1 MSTQEAPNPG
11 KEQADGGSAAA
22 DGPSP
27 TLASKSKSSSP
38 PPVTV
43 KKEPGTSETSN
54 GKVGDANPAE
64 ICVVI
69 GGNDGGAS
77 GAGSRRAQ
85 PEGSYVCGVCG
96 KKYKYYNCFQ
106 THVRAHR
113 ESESMVGDGLPQTPN
128 SSFRYS
134 CDICGKKYKYYSCF
148 QEHRDLHAVDDP
160 YEQVVLPVDGLK
172 EEEPVEPYQKIGP
185 KTGSYVCEFCGKQYK
200 YFNPYQEHVALHTP
214 MGTPSPLVATSFS
227 TTQKPYTCGAC
238 GIQFQFYNNLL
249 EHMQSHAADNE
260 NHTKGDSPKTSSA
273 SNPQEQ
279 LWRGSQAQAQAQ
291 AHSSVKLQIQPQNIT
306 SRNHTLSQ
314 NNGLPEKERQQ
325 VAERLLRTLVDTGA
339 RHGAYSTRDAF
350 GNMSALALRQL
361 PRMYNQVKVKVTCA
375 LGSNASL
382 GIAVTCHSQTSGPDA
397 CYVLTAYQVEGSRL
411 KRYVLGVREAELR
424 EGPEQVH
431 HWVQNVLSEF
441 VMSDIRT
448 VYVSEPR
455 VWAAGFAGSPLGG
468 GGRGRICLRCA
479 GCSLGAVV
487 QAVLGKR
494 SLQARGLH
502 ELAELLSTCRD
513 IASSS
518 TLALRE
524 EQFTNTSTST
534 TEEGTQSSPAQCPT
548 PPCWDRM
555 AEALLQVHAHF
566 EQICEAYGRS
576 KATAPLLQGLN
587 KHLLGTLACLLAP
600 LRLAALELSSQRR
613 PTIQQVLPVY
623 LRLEKFFTSKAGEA
637 GTGTASKLCHY
648 FLEALK
654 ENFKVE
660 RAHQVA
666 MVLDPQL
673 KLRSVPAYQHEDII
687 SRACEMAAET
697 RDGGMTGGGSSGG
710 EERDTDGPPTPKIS
724 RIEGG
729 GKNGG
734 PSRGTPSSCAMSG
747 NDEGQSQV
755 RQEIFQYLAE
765 PLLQGTPDL
774 FQYWSSAVGE
784 KFPKLA
790 RLALW
795 LLAVPAVGIRSEC
808 VTVCEQSLA
817 MKRRQQHQA
826 EKHFSA
832 LCGRRVEALCS
843 VAPETNAD
851 GDVTRCWCKL
861 VHHGSQV
868 RLETTGE
875 CGTVRRKG
883 RSKRELVRIREA
895 RATIPGAC
903 ATRLPRGKRSL
914 PGLEL
919 RVPRQR
925 RRSSQAEENSPD
937 RGKAVYF
944 TGRGDQL
951 RLKPGVEI
959 PRGNF
964 TLEMWIKPEGGQRSP
979 TVIAGLYDK
988 CFYASSDRGWLLGI
1002 QAVSEHGNRDP
1013 RFFFSLK
1020 TDRAHKVTSIHSN
1033 THYVPNHWAHVA
1045 VTYDGVYMKLF
1056 VNGAQVGVSR
1066 EQSGDVFSHLTKKCK
1081 VLMIGGNALNHN
1093 YRGAVERVGLWRQA
1107 RGQRQIVRDMQGHE
1121 DPQDLPQLVIR
1132 ETFEH
1137 PGRKWLTVKDGSFPQ
1152 PEQGGGGR
1160 LGALSCGGAGN
1171 SDGLLDTTLQPPTCG
1186 QTVCDNVEVIKN
1198 YNQLWNFRRPKK
1210 VRYRV
1215 INIWDDARMRPT
1227 VSDHQISLQHQQLND
1242 AFSPYNITWELSIHN
1257 VTNSSLRNR
1266 LILAN
1271 LTVISAKLA
1280 MMHATQNATIR

>member
-1 MSTQEAPNPG
+1 MSAQETPNPG
-11 KEQADGGSAAA
+11 KKQADSGNGNAAT
-22 DGPSP
+22 D
-27 TLASKSKSSSP
+27 ASTTQSTSP
-38 PPVTV
+38 PPVAV
-43 KKEPGTSETSN
+43 KKEPGTSEKSN
-54 GKVGDANPAE
+54 GKVGDVNPAE

-69 GGNDGGAS
+69 GGKNGGTS
-77 GAGSRRAQ
+77 GGGPRRA
-85 PEGSYVCGVCG
+85 PAEGMFALGTPPPTKSTDSCIGSYVCAVCG

-214 MGTPSPLVATSFS
+214 MGSFDLKTSRAQECGSIDMSKFGHSQAGKIKSPNKALNNSPFRRKLESAIQSSLVDTNSSQNSSAGTPSPLVASSFS
-227 TTQKPYTCGAC
+227 TVQKPYTCGAC

-249 EHMQSHAADNE
+249 EHMQSHAGESTMAADSE

-273 SNPQEQ
+273 SGPQEQ
-279 LWRGSQAQAQAQ
+279 LWRGSQTQ
-291 AHSSVKLQIQPQNIT
+291 AHPSVKIQIQPQSI
-306 SRNHTLSQ
+306 SQRNHTLSQ

-325 VAERLLRTLVDTGA
+325 VAERLLRVMCSDLSMLNVLNSKDFLKLAQTLVDTGA
-339 RHGAYSTRDAF
+339 RHGAYSTRDAL

-424 EGPEQVH
+424 EGPEQIH

-455 VWAAGFAGSPLGG
+455 LWAAGFAGSPLGG

-479 GCSLGAVV
+479 GCSLEAVV

-502 ELAELLSTCRD
+502 ELAELLATCRD
-513 IASSS
+513 IASST

-524 EQFTNTSTST
+524 EQCFSTSSST
-534 TEEGTQSSPAQCPT
+534 TEEGAQLPPAQCPT

-555 AEALLQVHAHF
+555 AESLLQVHAHF
-566 EQICEAYGRS
+566 EHICEAYGRS

-613 PTIQQVLPVY
+613 PTLQQVLPVY

-687 SRACEMAAET
+687 SRACEMAAES
-697 RDGGMTGGGSSGG
+697 RDGGMSGGGVSGG
-710 EERDTDGPPTPKIS
+710 EERDADGPSAPKVS
-724 RIEGG
+724 RMEGSG
-729 GKNGG
+729 NNGG
-734 PSRGTPSSCAMSG
+734 PSRGTCTVSS
-747 NDEGQSQV
+747 NDEGQGQV

-765 PLLQGTPDL
+765 PLVQGTPDL
-774 FQYWSSAVGE
+774 FQYWSSTVAE
-784 KFPKLA
+784 KFPRLA

-817 MKRRQQHQA
+817 MKRRQQ
-826 EKHFSA
+826 
-832 LCGRRVEALCS
+832 
-843 VAPETNAD
+843 
-851 GDVTRCWCKL
+851 VT
-861 VHHGSQV
+861 
-868 RLETTGE
+868 
-875 CGTVRRKG
+875 
-883 RSKRELVRIREA
+883 
-895 RATIPGAC
+895 
-903 ATRLPRGKRSL
+903 
-914 PGLEL
+914 
-919 RVPRQR
+919 
-925 RRSSQAEENSPD
+925 AEEMN
-937 RGKAVYF
+937 KLIF
-944 TGRGDQL
+944 L
-951 RLKPGVEI
+951 R
-959 PRGNF
+959 
-964 TLEMWIKPEGGQRSP
+964 
-979 TVIAGLYDK
+979 
-988 CFYASSDRGWLLGI
+988 
-1002 QAVSEHGNRDP
+1002 
-1013 RFFFSLK
+1013 
-1020 TDRAHKVTSIHSN
+1020 SN
-1033 THYVPNHWAHVA
+1033 M
-1045 VTYDGVYMKLF
+1045 G
-1056 VNGAQVGVSR
+1056 
-1066 EQSGDVFSHLTKKCK
+1066 
-1081 VLMIGGNALNHN
+1081 
-1093 YRGAVERVGLWRQA
+1093 
-1107 RGQRQIVRDMQGHE
+1107 
-1121 DPQDLPQLVIR
+1121 
-1132 ETFEH
+1132 
-1137 PGRKWLTVKDGSFPQ
+1137 
-1152 PEQGGGGR
+1152 
-1160 LGALSCGGAGN
+1160 
-1171 SDGLLDTTLQPPTCG
+1171 
-1186 QTVCDNVEVIKN
+1186 
-1198 YNQLWNFRRPKK
+1198 
-1210 VRYRV
+1210 
-1215 INIWDDARMRPT
+1215 
-1227 VSDHQISLQHQQLND
+1227 
-1242 AFSPYNITWELSIHN
+1242 
-1257 VTNSSLRNR
+1257 
-1266 LILAN
+1266 
-1271 LTVISAKLA
+1271 
-1280 MMHATQNATIR
+1280 

>member
-1 MSTQEAPNPG
+1 MSAQEAPNPG
-11 KEQADGGSAAA
+11 KEQADGGSAAT
-22 DGPSP
+22 D
-27 TLASKSKSSSP
+27 ASTTKSSSP

-54 GKVGDANPAE
+54 GKVGDGNPAE

-69 GGNDGGAS
+69 GGSEGGTS
-77 GAGSRRAQ
+77 GGGSRRAQ
-85 PEGSYVCGVCG
+85 TEGSYVCGVCG

-214 MGTPSPLVATSFS
+214 MSSFDLKTSRVQDCGSMDMSKFGHSQSAKIKNSPFRRKLESAIQSSLVDTNSSQNSSGTPSPLVASTFS

-273 SNPQEQ
+273 SGPQEQ
-279 LWRGSQAQAQAQ
+279 LWRGSQAQ
-291 AHSSVKLQIQPQNIT
+291 AHSSVKLQIQPQSI
-306 SRNHTLSQ
+306 SQRNHTLSQ

-325 VAERLLRTLVDTGA
+325 VAERLLRVMCSDLSMLNVLNSKDFLKLAQTLVDTGA
-339 RHGAYSTRDAF
+339 RHGAYSTRDAL

-382 GIAVTCHSQTSGPDA
+382 GIAVTCHAQTSGPDA

-424 EGPEQVH
+424 EGPDQVH

-455 VWAAGFAGSPLGG
+455 VWGAGFSGSPLGG

-513 IASSS
+513 IASCT

-524 EQFTNTSTST
+524 EQCTNTSTST
-534 TEEGTQSSPAQCPT
+534 TEEGSQGSPAQCPT

-566 EQICEAYGRS
+566 EHICEAYGRS

-613 PTIQQVLPVY
+613 PTLQQVLPVY

-687 SRACEMAAET
+687 SRACEMASDT
-697 RDGGMTGGGSSGG
+697 RDGGMTGGGGSGG

-724 RIEGG
+724 RVEGSG
-729 GKNGG
+729 NNGG
-734 PSRGTPSSCAMSG
+734 PSRGSSSSCTVSG
-747 NDEGQSQV
+747 NDESQSQV

-774 FQYWSSAVGE
+774 FQYWSATVGE
-784 KFPKLA
+784 KFPRLA

-817 MKRRQQHQA
+817 MKRRQQ
-826 EKHFSA
+826 
-832 LCGRRVEALCS
+832 
-843 VAPETNAD
+843 
-851 GDVTRCWCKL
+851 VT
-861 VHHGSQV
+861 
-868 RLETTGE
+868 
-875 CGTVRRKG
+875 
-883 RSKRELVRIREA
+883 
-895 RATIPGAC
+895 
-903 ATRLPRGKRSL
+903 
-914 PGLEL
+914 
-919 RVPRQR
+919 
-925 RRSSQAEENSPD
+925 AEEMN
-937 RGKAVYF
+937 KLIF
-944 TGRGDQL
+944 L
-951 RLKPGVEI
+951 R
-959 PRGNF
+959 
-964 TLEMWIKPEGGQRSP
+964 
-979 TVIAGLYDK
+979 
-988 CFYASSDRGWLLGI
+988 
-1002 QAVSEHGNRDP
+1002 
-1013 RFFFSLK
+1013 
-1020 TDRAHKVTSIHSN
+1020 SN
-1033 THYVPNHWAHVA
+1033 M
-1045 VTYDGVYMKLF
+1045 G
-1056 VNGAQVGVSR
+1056 
-1066 EQSGDVFSHLTKKCK
+1066 
-1081 VLMIGGNALNHN
+1081 
-1093 YRGAVERVGLWRQA
+1093 
-1107 RGQRQIVRDMQGHE
+1107 
-1121 DPQDLPQLVIR
+1121 
-1132 ETFEH
+1132 
-1137 PGRKWLTVKDGSFPQ
+1137 
-1152 PEQGGGGR
+1152 
-1160 LGALSCGGAGN
+1160 
-1171 SDGLLDTTLQPPTCG
+1171 
-1186 QTVCDNVEVIKN
+1186 
-1198 YNQLWNFRRPKK
+1198 
-1210 VRYRV
+1210 
-1215 INIWDDARMRPT
+1215 
-1227 VSDHQISLQHQQLND
+1227 
-1242 AFSPYNITWELSIHN
+1242 
-1257 VTNSSLRNR
+1257 
-1266 LILAN
+1266 
-1271 LTVISAKLA
+1271 
-1280 MMHATQNATIR
+1280 

>member
-1 MSTQEAPNPG
+1 MSAKESPNPG

-22 DGPSP
+22 DAPA
-27 TLASKSKSSSP
+27 TKATSSP
-38 PPVTV
+38 SVTV

-54 GKVGDANPAE
+54 GKVGDPNPAE

-69 GGNDGGAS
+69 GGNGGAS
-77 GAGSRRAQ
+77 GGGSRRAQ
-85 PEGSYVCGVCG
+85 SEGSYVCGVCG

-214 MGTPSPLVATSFS
+214 MGSFDLKTSRVQECGSMDMSKFGHSQTGKIKNSPFRRKLESAIQSSLVDTNSSQNSSGTPSPLVASSFS
-227 TTQKPYTCGAC
+227 TAQKPYTCGAC

-260 NHTKGDSPKTSSA
+260 NHTKGDSPKTSSV
-273 SNPQEQ
+273 SGPQEQ
-279 LWRGSQAQAQAQ
+279 LWRGSQAQ
-291 AHSSVKLQIQPQNIT
+291 AHSSVKLQIQPQSI
-306 SRNHTLSQ
+306 SQRNHALTQ

-325 VAERLLRTLVDTGA
+325 VAERLLRVMCSDLSMLNVLNSKDFLKLAQTLVDTGA
-339 RHGAYSTRDAF
+339 RHGAYSTRDAL

-513 IASSS
+513 ITSS
-518 TLALRE
+518 TTLVLRE
-524 EQFTNTSTST
+524 EQCTNTSTST
-534 TEEGTQSSPAQCPT
+534 TEEGTQGNPAQCPT

-613 PTIQQVLPVY
+613 PTLQQVLPVY

-697 RDGGMTGGGSSGG
+697 RDGGITGGGGSGG
-710 EERDTDGPPTPKIS
+710 DERDTDGPPTPKIS
-724 RIEGG
+724 RVEGSG
-729 GKNGG
+729 NNGG
-734 PSRGTPSSCAMSG
+734 PSRGSSSSCTVSG
-747 NDEGQSQV
+747 SDDSQSQV

-765 PLLQGTPDL
+765 PLLQGAPDL
-774 FQYWSSAVGE
+774 FQYWSSTVGE
-784 KFPKLA
+784 KFPRLA

-795 LLAVPAVGIRSEC
+795 LLAVPAVGIRREC

-817 MKRRQQHQA
+817 MKRKQQ
-826 EKHFSA
+826 
-832 LCGRRVEALCS
+832 
-843 VAPETNAD
+843 
-851 GDVTRCWCKL
+851 VT
-861 VHHGSQV
+861 
-868 RLETTGE
+868 
-875 CGTVRRKG
+875 
-883 RSKRELVRIREA
+883 
-895 RATIPGAC
+895 
-903 ATRLPRGKRSL
+903 
-914 PGLEL
+914 
-919 RVPRQR
+919 
-925 RRSSQAEENSPD
+925 AEEMN
-937 RGKAVYF
+937 KLIF
-944 TGRGDQL
+944 L
-951 RLKPGVEI
+951 
-959 PRGNF
+959 
-964 TLEMWIKPEGGQRSP
+964 
-979 TVIAGLYDK
+979 
-988 CFYASSDRGWLLGI
+988 
-1002 QAVSEHGNRDP
+1002 
-1013 RFFFSLK
+1013 
-1020 TDRAHKVTSIHSN
+1020 HSN
-1033 THYVPNHWAHVA
+1033 M
-1045 VTYDGVYMKLF
+1045 G
-1056 VNGAQVGVSR
+1056 
-1066 EQSGDVFSHLTKKCK
+1066 
-1081 VLMIGGNALNHN
+1081 
-1093 YRGAVERVGLWRQA
+1093 
-1107 RGQRQIVRDMQGHE
+1107 
-1121 DPQDLPQLVIR
+1121 
-1132 ETFEH
+1132 
-1137 PGRKWLTVKDGSFPQ
+1137 
-1152 PEQGGGGR
+1152 
-1160 LGALSCGGAGN
+1160 
-1171 SDGLLDTTLQPPTCG
+1171 
-1186 QTVCDNVEVIKN
+1186 
-1198 YNQLWNFRRPKK
+1198 
-1210 VRYRV
+1210 
-1215 INIWDDARMRPT
+1215 
-1227 VSDHQISLQHQQLND
+1227 
-1242 AFSPYNITWELSIHN
+1242 
-1257 VTNSSLRNR
+1257 
-1266 LILAN
+1266 
-1271 LTVISAKLA
+1271 
-1280 MMHATQNATIR
+1280 

>member
-1 MSTQEAPNPG
+1 MSAPETPNPG
-11 KEQADGGSAAA
+11 NEQADSGSTAP
-22 DGPSP
+22 DEPSP
-27 TLASKSKSSSP
+27 TAAPKPKTPSP
-38 PPVTV
+38 PPGPPTCPPPAQPPGPPPGPPPGQPTVTV
-43 KKEPGTSETSN
+43 KTEPGTSETSN
-54 GKVGDANPAE
+54 GKVGDPNPAE
-64 ICVVI
+64 ICVVL
-69 GGNDGGAS
+69 GGGDGGAS
-77 GAGSRRAQ
+77 AAGPRSRAQ
-85 PEGSYVCGVCG
+85 IEGMFALGTPPPTKSTDSCIGSYVCGVCG

-113 ESESMVGDGLPQTPN
+113 ESESMGSDGLPPTPN
-128 SSFRYS
+128 SNFRYS

-160 YEQVVLPVDGLK
+160 YEQVVLPVDGIK
-172 EEEPVEPYQKIGP
+172 EEEPIEPYQKIGP
-185 KTGSYVCEFCGKQYK
+185 SEKALAYLRRDSGFNRRQRVSLQTQLAVFAETGSYVCEFCGKQYK

-214 MGTPSPLVATSFS
+214 LSSFDMKASLIPECGSIDMSKFGHSQAGKIKNSPFRRKLESAIQSSLVDTNSSQNSSGTPSPLVASTFVTS
-227 TTQKPYTCGAC
+227 QKPYTCGAC
-238 GIQFQFYNNLL
+238 GIKFQFYNNLL

-273 SNPQEQ
+273 PGPQEV
-279 LWRGSQAQAQAQ
+279 LWRSSQTTASALP
-291 AHSSVKLQIQPQNIT
+291 SVKLQIQPQSIT
-306 SRNHTLSQ
+306 QRNHTVSQ

-325 VAERLLRTLVDTGA
+325 VAERLLRVMCSDLRMINVLNSKDFLKLAQTLVDTGA

-375 LGSNASL
+375 LGSNTSL

-397 CYVLTAYQVEGSRL
+397 CYILTAYQVEGSRL
-411 KRYVLGVREAELR
+411 KRYVLGVKEAELR

-441 VMSDIRT
+441 VMSEIRT

-455 VWAAGFAGSPLGG
+455 VWAAGFAGSPLG

-518 TLALRE
+518 SLALRD
-524 EQFTNTSTST
+524 EQSTNTSTST
-534 TEEGTQSSPAQCPT
+534 TEEGTQNSPAQCPT

-566 EQICEAYGRS
+566 EHICEAYGRS

-613 PTIQQVLPVY
+613 PTLQQVLPVY

-666 MVLDPQL
+666 MILDPQL

-687 SRACEMAAET
+687 SRACDMAAEN
-697 RDGGMTGGGSSGG
+697 RDGGMTGGGGSGG
-710 EERDTDGPPTPKIS
+710 EDRDTDGPPTPKIS

-729 GKNGG
+729 GNNGG
-734 PSRGTPSSCAMSG
+734 TLAGISSSG
-747 NDEGQSQV
+747 NGESPNQV
-755 RQEIFQYLAE
+755 RQEIFRYLAE

-817 MKRRQQHQA
+817 MKRRQQ
-826 EKHFSA
+826 
-832 LCGRRVEALCS
+832 
-843 VAPETNAD
+843 
-851 GDVTRCWCKL
+851 VT
-861 VHHGSQV
+861 
-868 RLETTGE
+868 
-875 CGTVRRKG
+875 
-883 RSKRELVRIREA
+883 
-895 RATIPGAC
+895 
-903 ATRLPRGKRSL
+903 
-914 PGLEL
+914 
-919 RVPRQR
+919 
-925 RRSSQAEENSPD
+925 AEEMN
-937 RGKAVYF
+937 KLIF
-944 TGRGDQL
+944 L
-951 RLKPGVEI
+951 R
-959 PRGNF
+959 
-964 TLEMWIKPEGGQRSP
+964 
-979 TVIAGLYDK
+979 
-988 CFYASSDRGWLLGI
+988 
-1002 QAVSEHGNRDP
+1002 
-1013 RFFFSLK
+1013 
-1020 TDRAHKVTSIHSN
+1020 SN
-1033 THYVPNHWAHVA
+1033 M
-1045 VTYDGVYMKLF
+1045 G
-1056 VNGAQVGVSR
+1056 
-1066 EQSGDVFSHLTKKCK
+1066 
-1081 VLMIGGNALNHN
+1081 
-1093 YRGAVERVGLWRQA
+1093 
-1107 RGQRQIVRDMQGHE
+1107 
-1121 DPQDLPQLVIR
+1121 
-1132 ETFEH
+1132 
-1137 PGRKWLTVKDGSFPQ
+1137 
-1152 PEQGGGGR
+1152 
-1160 LGALSCGGAGN
+1160 
-1171 SDGLLDTTLQPPTCG
+1171 
-1186 QTVCDNVEVIKN
+1186 
-1198 YNQLWNFRRPKK
+1198 
-1210 VRYRV
+1210 
-1215 INIWDDARMRPT
+1215 
-1227 VSDHQISLQHQQLND
+1227 
-1242 AFSPYNITWELSIHN
+1242 
-1257 VTNSSLRNR
+1257 
-1266 LILAN
+1266 
-1271 LTVISAKLA
+1271 
-1280 MMHATQNATIR
+1280 

>member
-1 MSTQEAPNPG
+1 MSAQEAPNPG
-11 KEQADGGSAAA
+11 KEKADSGSAAT

-27 TLASKSKSSSP
+27 TLASATKTTSP
-38 PPVTV
+38 GPVTV
-43 KKEPGTSETSN
+43 KKEPGISETSN

-69 GGNDGGAS
+69 GGNDGGGS
-77 GAGSRRAQ
+77 GGGSRRA
-85 PEGSYVCGVCG
+85 PTEGMFALGTPPPTKSTDSCIGSYVCGVCG

-113 ESESMVGDGLPQTPN
+113 ESEAMITDTLPQTPN
-128 SSFRYS
+128 NSFRYS

-148 QEHRDLHAVDDP
+148 QEHRDLHAVDGNKEFLENP

-172 EEEPVEPYQKIGP
+172 DEEPVEPYQKIGP
-185 KTGSYVCEFCGKQYK
+185 REKAIAHLCRDRGFNRRQRVSLQTQLAVFAETGSYVCEFCGKQYK

-214 MGTPSPLVATSFS
+214 MGSFDMKASRVQECGSIDMSKFGHSQAAKIKRTPSPLVATSFS
-227 TTQKPYTCGAC
+227 TTPKPYTCGAC

-260 NHTKGDSPKTSSA
+260 NHTKGESPKTSSA
-273 SNPQEQ
+273 TGPQEQ
-279 LWRGSQAQAQAQ
+279 LWRGSQAP
-291 AHSSVKLQIQPQNIT
+291 AHPSVKLQIQPQSI
-306 SRNHTLSQ
+306 SQRNHTLSQ

-325 VAERLLRTLVDTGA
+325 VAERLLRVMCSDLSMLNVLNSKDFLKLAQTFVDTGA
-339 RHGAYSTRDAF
+339 RHGAYSTRDAL

-375 LGSNASL
+375 LGSNSSL
-382 GIAVTCHSQTSGPDA
+382 GIAVTCHAQTSGPDA
-397 CYVLTAYQVEGSRL
+397 CFVLTAYQVEGSRL

-424 EGPEQVH
+424 EGPEQIH

-513 IASSS
+513 IASST

-524 EQFTNTSTST
+524 EQFNNTSTST
-534 TEEGTQSSPAQCPT
+534 ADEGSQGSAAQCPT

-555 AEALLQVHAHF
+555 AEALLQVHVHF
-566 EQICEAYGRS
+566 EQVCEAYGRS
-576 KATAPLLQGLN
+576 KSTAPLLQGLN

-613 PTIQQVLPVY
+613 PTLQQVLPVY

-666 MVLDPQL
+666 MILDPQI

-687 SRACEMAAET
+687 SRACEMATET
-697 RDGGMTGGGSSGG
+697 RDGGMTGGGGSGG
-710 EERDTDGPPTPKIS
+710 EDRETDGPPTPKIS

-729 GKNGG
+729 GSNGG
-734 PSRGTPSSCAMSG
+734 TSRRTPSCTVSG

-774 FQYWSSAVGE
+774 LQYWSSAVGD
-784 KFPKLA
+784 KFPRLS

-795 LLAVPAVGIRSEC
+795 LLAVPAVGIRGEC

-817 MKRRQQHQA
+817 MKRRQQ
-826 EKHFSA
+826 
-832 LCGRRVEALCS
+832 
-843 VAPETNAD
+843 
-851 GDVTRCWCKL
+851 VTTEEMNKL
-861 VHHGSQV
+861 IF
-868 RLETTGE
+868 L
-875 CGTVRRKG
+875 
-883 RSKRELVRIREA
+883 RSNM
-895 RATIPGAC
+895 G
-903 ATRLPRGKRSL
+903 
-914 PGLEL
+914 
-919 RVPRQR
+919 
-925 RRSSQAEENSPD
+925 
-937 RGKAVYF
+937 
-944 TGRGDQL
+944 
-951 RLKPGVEI
+951 
-959 PRGNF
+959 
-964 TLEMWIKPEGGQRSP
+964 
-979 TVIAGLYDK
+979 
-988 CFYASSDRGWLLGI
+988 
-1002 QAVSEHGNRDP
+1002 
-1013 RFFFSLK
+1013 
-1020 TDRAHKVTSIHSN
+1020 
-1033 THYVPNHWAHVA
+1033 
-1045 VTYDGVYMKLF
+1045 
-1056 VNGAQVGVSR
+1056 
-1066 EQSGDVFSHLTKKCK
+1066 
-1081 VLMIGGNALNHN
+1081 
-1093 YRGAVERVGLWRQA
+1093 
-1107 RGQRQIVRDMQGHE
+1107 
-1121 DPQDLPQLVIR
+1121 
-1132 ETFEH
+1132 
-1137 PGRKWLTVKDGSFPQ
+1137 
-1152 PEQGGGGR
+1152 
-1160 LGALSCGGAGN
+1160 
-1171 SDGLLDTTLQPPTCG
+1171 
-1186 QTVCDNVEVIKN
+1186 
-1198 YNQLWNFRRPKK
+1198 
-1210 VRYRV
+1210 
-1215 INIWDDARMRPT
+1215 
-1227 VSDHQISLQHQQLND
+1227 
-1242 AFSPYNITWELSIHN
+1242 
-1257 VTNSSLRNR
+1257 
-1266 LILAN
+1266 
-1271 LTVISAKLA
+1271 
-1280 MMHATQNATIR
+1280 

>member
-1 MSTQEAPNPG
+1 MSAQEAPNPE
-11 KEQADGGSAAA
+11 KEQADGGSALTDASTTK
-22 DGPSP
+22 GP
-27 TLASKSKSSSP
+27 SP

-69 GGNDGGAS
+69 GGSDGGAS
-77 GAGSRRAQ
+77 GGGSRRAQ
-85 PEGSYVCGVCG
+85 TEGSYVCGVCG

-113 ESESMVGDGLPQTPN
+113 ESESMVADGLPQTPN

-172 EEEPVEPYQKIGP
+172 EEEPIEPYQKIGP

-214 MGTPSPLVATSFS
+214 MGTFDLKASRVQECGLDMSKFGHSQTAKIKNSPFRRKLESAIQSSLVDTNSSQNSSGTPSPLVASTFS
-227 TTQKPYTCGAC
+227 TTQT
-238 GIQFQFYNNLL
+238 
-249 EHMQSHAADNE
+249 DNE

-273 SNPQEQ
+273 SGPQEQ
-279 LWRGSQAQAQAQ
+279 LWRGSQAQ
-291 AHSSVKLQIQPQNIT
+291 AHSSVKLQIQPQSI
-306 SRNHTLSQ
+306 SQRNHTLSQ

-325 VAERLLRTLVDTGA
+325 VAERLLRVMCSDLSMLNVLNSKDFLKLAQTLVDTGA
-339 RHGAYSTRDAF
+339 RHGAYSTRDAL

-397 CYVLTAYQVEGSRL
+397 CFVLTAYQVEGSRL

-424 EGPEQVH
+424 EGPDQVH

-455 VWAAGFAGSPLGG
+455 VWGAGFAGSPLGG

-513 IASSS
+513 IASST

-524 EQFTNTSTST
+524 EQSTNTSTST
-534 TEEGTQSSPAQCPT
+534 TEEGAQGSPAQCPT

-566 EQICEAYGRS
+566 EHICEAYGRS
-576 KATAPLLQGLN
+576 KSTAPLLQGLN
-587 KHLLGTLACLLAP
+587 KHLLGTLACLLSP

-613 PTIQQVLPVY
+613 PTLQQVLPVY

-687 SRACEMAAET
+687 SRACEMAADT
-697 RDGGMTGGGSSGG
+697 RDGGMTGAGGSGG
-710 EERDTDGPPTPKIS
+710 EDRDTDGPPTPKIS
-724 RIEGG
+724 RIDGSG
-729 GKNGG
+729 NNGG
-734 PSRGTPSSCAMSG
+734 PSRGLSSSCTVSG
-747 NDEGQSQV
+747 KDESQSQV

-774 FQYWSSAVGE
+774 FQYWSSTVGE
-784 KFPKLA
+784 KFPRLA

-795 LLAVPAVGIRSEC
+795 LLAVPAVGIRNEC

-817 MKRRQQHQA
+817 MKRRQQ
-826 EKHFSA
+826 
-832 LCGRRVEALCS
+832 
-843 VAPETNAD
+843 
-851 GDVTRCWCKL
+851 VT
-861 VHHGSQV
+861 
-868 RLETTGE
+868 
-875 CGTVRRKG
+875 
-883 RSKRELVRIREA
+883 
-895 RATIPGAC
+895 
-903 ATRLPRGKRSL
+903 
-914 PGLEL
+914 
-919 RVPRQR
+919 
-925 RRSSQAEENSPD
+925 AEEMN
-937 RGKAVYF
+937 KLIF
-944 TGRGDQL
+944 L
-951 RLKPGVEI
+951 R
-959 PRGNF
+959 
-964 TLEMWIKPEGGQRSP
+964 
-979 TVIAGLYDK
+979 
-988 CFYASSDRGWLLGI
+988 
-1002 QAVSEHGNRDP
+1002 
-1013 RFFFSLK
+1013 
-1020 TDRAHKVTSIHSN
+1020 SN
-1033 THYVPNHWAHVA
+1033 M
-1045 VTYDGVYMKLF
+1045 G
-1056 VNGAQVGVSR
+1056 
-1066 EQSGDVFSHLTKKCK
+1066 
-1081 VLMIGGNALNHN
+1081 
-1093 YRGAVERVGLWRQA
+1093 
-1107 RGQRQIVRDMQGHE
+1107 
-1121 DPQDLPQLVIR
+1121 
-1132 ETFEH
+1132 
-1137 PGRKWLTVKDGSFPQ
+1137 
-1152 PEQGGGGR
+1152 
-1160 LGALSCGGAGN
+1160 
-1171 SDGLLDTTLQPPTCG
+1171 
-1186 QTVCDNVEVIKN
+1186 
-1198 YNQLWNFRRPKK
+1198 
-1210 VRYRV
+1210 
-1215 INIWDDARMRPT
+1215 
-1227 VSDHQISLQHQQLND
+1227 
-1242 AFSPYNITWELSIHN
+1242 
-1257 VTNSSLRNR
+1257 
-1266 LILAN
+1266 
-1271 LTVISAKLA
+1271 
-1280 MMHATQNATIR
+1280 

>member
-1 MSTQEAPNPG
+1 MSAQEAPNPG
-11 KEQADGGSAAA
+11 KEQADSGSAAT

-27 TLASKSKSSSP
+27 TSATANKNTSP

-54 GKVGDANPAE
+54 GKVVDANPAE

-77 GAGSRRAQ
+77 GGGSRRAQ
-85 PEGSYVCGVCG
+85 TEGSYVCGVCG

-214 MGTPSPLVATSFS
+214 MGSFDMKASRVQECGSMDMSKFGHSQAGKIKNSPFRRKLESAIQSSLVDTNSSQNSSGTPSPLVASSFS

-273 SNPQEQ
+273 SGPQEQ
-279 LWRGSQAQAQAQ
+279 LWRGSQAQ
-291 AHSSVKLQIQPQNIT
+291 AHSSVKLQIQPQSI
-306 SRNHTLSQ
+306 SQRNHTLSQ

-325 VAERLLRTLVDTGA
+325 VAERLLRVMCSDLSMLNVLNSKDFLKLAQTLVDTGA
-339 RHGAYSTRDAF
+339 RHGAYSTRDAL

-375 LGSNASL
+375 LGTNASL
-382 GIAVTCHSQTSGPDA
+382 GIAVTCHSQTTGPDA

-455 VWAAGFAGSPLGG
+455 VGSSGFAGSPLGG

-513 IASSS
+513 IASST
-518 TLALRE
+518 TLVLRE
-524 EQFTNTSTST
+524 EQCTNTSTST
-534 TEEGTQSSPAQCPT
+534 TDEGTQGSPAQCPT

-613 PTIQQVLPVY
+613 PTLQQVLPVY

-687 SRACEMAAET
+687 YRACEMAAEP
-697 RDGGMTGGGSSGG
+697 RDGGMTGGGGSGG

-729 GKNGG
+729 GSNGG
-734 PSRGTPSSCAMSG
+734 TSRGSSSSCTVSS
-747 NDEGQSQV
+747 NDDSQSQV

-765 PLLQGTPDL
+765 PLVQGTPDL
-774 FQYWSSAVGE
+774 FQYWSSAVGD
-784 KFPKLA
+784 KFPRLA

-795 LLAVPAVGIRSEC
+795 LLAVPAVGIRGEC

-817 MKRRQQHQA
+817 MKRRQQ
-826 EKHFSA
+826 
-832 LCGRRVEALCS
+832 
-843 VAPETNAD
+843 
-851 GDVTRCWCKL
+851 VT
-861 VHHGSQV
+861 
-868 RLETTGE
+868 
-875 CGTVRRKG
+875 
-883 RSKRELVRIREA
+883 
-895 RATIPGAC
+895 
-903 ATRLPRGKRSL
+903 
-914 PGLEL
+914 
-919 RVPRQR
+919 
-925 RRSSQAEENSPD
+925 AEEMN
-937 RGKAVYF
+937 KLIF
-944 TGRGDQL
+944 L
-951 RLKPGVEI
+951 R
-959 PRGNF
+959 
-964 TLEMWIKPEGGQRSP
+964 
-979 TVIAGLYDK
+979 
-988 CFYASSDRGWLLGI
+988 
-1002 QAVSEHGNRDP
+1002 
-1013 RFFFSLK
+1013 
-1020 TDRAHKVTSIHSN
+1020 SN
-1033 THYVPNHWAHVA
+1033 M
-1045 VTYDGVYMKLF
+1045 G
-1056 VNGAQVGVSR
+1056 
-1066 EQSGDVFSHLTKKCK
+1066 
-1081 VLMIGGNALNHN
+1081 
-1093 YRGAVERVGLWRQA
+1093 
-1107 RGQRQIVRDMQGHE
+1107 
-1121 DPQDLPQLVIR
+1121 
-1132 ETFEH
+1132 
-1137 PGRKWLTVKDGSFPQ
+1137 
-1152 PEQGGGGR
+1152 
-1160 LGALSCGGAGN
+1160 
-1171 SDGLLDTTLQPPTCG
+1171 
-1186 QTVCDNVEVIKN
+1186 
-1198 YNQLWNFRRPKK
+1198 
-1210 VRYRV
+1210 
-1215 INIWDDARMRPT
+1215 
-1227 VSDHQISLQHQQLND
+1227 
-1242 AFSPYNITWELSIHN
+1242 
-1257 VTNSSLRNR
+1257 
-1266 LILAN
+1266 
-1271 LTVISAKLA
+1271 
-1280 MMHATQNATIR
+1280 

>member
-1 MSTQEAPNPG
+1 MSAQEAPKPG
-11 KEQADGGSAAA
+11 KEQADSGNGNAAT
-22 DGPSP
+22 D
-27 TLASKSKSSSP
+27 ASTTKSSSP
-38 PPVTV
+38 PPVAV
-43 KKEPGTSETSN
+43 KKEPGTSEKSN
-54 GKVGDANPAE
+54 GKVGDVNPAE

-69 GGNDGGAS
+69 GGKNGGTS
-77 GAGSRRAQ
+77 GGGPRRA
-85 PEGSYVCGVCG
+85 PAEGSYVCAVCG

-214 MGTPSPLVATSFS
+214 LSSFDLKTSRAQECGSIDMSKFGHSQAGKIKSPNKALNNSPFKRKLESAIQSSLVDTNSSQNSSAGTPSPLVASSFS
-227 TTQKPYTCGAC
+227 TVQKPYTCGAC

-249 EHMQSHAADNE
+249 EHMQSHAGESTMAADSE

-273 SNPQEQ
+273 SGPQEPQ
-279 LWRGSQAQAQAQ
+279 WRGSQTQ
-291 AHSSVKLQIQPQNIT
+291 AHPSVKIQIQPQSI
-306 SRNHTLSQ
+306 SQRNHTLSQ

-325 VAERLLRTLVDTGA
+325 VAERLLRVMCSDLSMLNVLNSKDFLKLAQTLVDTGA
-339 RHGAYSTRDAF
+339 RHGAYSTRDAL

-397 CYVLTAYQVEGSRL
+397 CYVLTAYQVEGSKL

-455 VWAAGFAGSPLGG
+455 LWAAGFAGSPLGG

-502 ELAELLSTCRD
+502 ELAELLATCRD
-513 IASSS
+513 IASST

-524 EQFTNTSTST
+524 EQCFSTSTST
-534 TEEGTQSSPAQCPT
+534 TEEGAQLPSAQCPT

-566 EQICEAYGRS
+566 EHICEAYGRS
-576 KATAPLLQGLN
+576 KSTAPLLQGLN

-613 PTIQQVLPVY
+613 PTLQQVLPVY

-687 SRACEMAAET
+687 TRACEMAAES
-697 RDGGMTGGGSSGG
+697 RDGGMSGGGSSGG
-710 EERDTDGPPTPKIS
+710 EERDADGPSAPKIS
-724 RIEGG
+724 RIEGSG
-729 GKNGG
+729 NNSG
-734 PSRGTPSSCAMSG
+734 PSRGACTVSG
-747 NDEGQSQV
+747 KDESQGQV

-765 PLLQGTPDL
+765 PLVQGTPDL
-774 FQYWSSAVGE
+774 LQYWSSTVVE
-784 KFPKLA
+784 KFPRLA

-817 MKRRQQHQA
+817 MKRRQQ
-826 EKHFSA
+826 
-832 LCGRRVEALCS
+832 
-843 VAPETNAD
+843 
-851 GDVTRCWCKL
+851 VT
-861 VHHGSQV
+861 
-868 RLETTGE
+868 
-875 CGTVRRKG
+875 
-883 RSKRELVRIREA
+883 
-895 RATIPGAC
+895 
-903 ATRLPRGKRSL
+903 
-914 PGLEL
+914 
-919 RVPRQR
+919 
-925 RRSSQAEENSPD
+925 AEEMN
-937 RGKAVYF
+937 KLIF
-944 TGRGDQL
+944 L
-951 RLKPGVEI
+951 R
-959 PRGNF
+959 
-964 TLEMWIKPEGGQRSP
+964 
-979 TVIAGLYDK
+979 
-988 CFYASSDRGWLLGI
+988 
-1002 QAVSEHGNRDP
+1002 
-1013 RFFFSLK
+1013 
-1020 TDRAHKVTSIHSN
+1020 SN
-1033 THYVPNHWAHVA
+1033 M
-1045 VTYDGVYMKLF
+1045 G
-1056 VNGAQVGVSR
+1056 
-1066 EQSGDVFSHLTKKCK
+1066 
-1081 VLMIGGNALNHN
+1081 
-1093 YRGAVERVGLWRQA
+1093 
-1107 RGQRQIVRDMQGHE
+1107 
-1121 DPQDLPQLVIR
+1121 
-1132 ETFEH
+1132 
-1137 PGRKWLTVKDGSFPQ
+1137 
-1152 PEQGGGGR
+1152 
-1160 LGALSCGGAGN
+1160 
-1171 SDGLLDTTLQPPTCG
+1171 
-1186 QTVCDNVEVIKN
+1186 
-1198 YNQLWNFRRPKK
+1198 
-1210 VRYRV
+1210 
-1215 INIWDDARMRPT
+1215 
-1227 VSDHQISLQHQQLND
+1227 
-1242 AFSPYNITWELSIHN
+1242 
-1257 VTNSSLRNR
+1257 
-1266 LILAN
+1266 
-1271 LTVISAKLA
+1271 
-1280 MMHATQNATIR
+1280 

>member
-1 MSTQEAPNPG
+1 MSAQESPNPG
-11 KEQADGGSAAA
+11 KEQAEGGSAATDA
-22 DGPSP
+22 PAKK
-27 TLASKSKSSSP
+27 TTSS

-54 GKVGDANPAE
+54 GKVSDPNPAE

-69 GGNDGGAS
+69 GGNGGAS
-77 GAGSRRAQ
+77 GGGSRRAQ
-85 PEGSYVCGVCG
+85 SEGSYVCGVCG

-113 ESESMVGDGLPQTPN
+113 ESEAMVGDGLPQTPN

-214 MGTPSPLVATSFS
+214 MGSFDLKTSRVQECGSMDMSKFGHSQTGKIKNSPFRRKLESAIQSSLVDTNSSQNSSGTPSPLVATSFS
-227 TTQKPYTCGAC
+227 TAQKPYTCGAC

-260 NHTKGDSPKTSSA
+260 NHTKGDSPKTSSV
-273 SNPQEQ
+273 SGPQEQ
-279 LWRGSQAQAQAQ
+279 LWRGSQAQ
-291 AHSSVKLQIQPQNIT
+291 AHSSVKLQIQPQSI
-306 SRNHTLSQ
+306 SQRNHALTQ

-325 VAERLLRTLVDTGA
+325 VAERLLRVMCSDLSMLNVLNSKDFLKLAQTLVDTGA
-339 RHGAYSTRDAF
+339 RHGAYSTRDAL

-455 VWAAGFAGSPLGG
+455 VWAAGFGGSPLGG

-513 IASSS
+513 ISSS
-518 TLALRE
+518 TTLILRD
-524 EQFTNTSTST
+524 EQCTNTSTST
-534 TEEGTQSSPAQCPT
+534 TEEGPQGNPAQCPT

-613 PTIQQVLPVY
+613 PTLQQVLPVY

-697 RDGGMTGGGSSGG
+697 RDGGITGGGGSGG
-710 EERDTDGPPTPKIS
+710 DERDADGPPTPKIS
-724 RIEGG
+724 RVEGSG
-729 GKNGG
+729 NNGG
-734 PSRGTPSSCAMSG
+734 PSRGSSSSCTVSG
-747 NDEGQSQV
+747 NDDSQSQV

-765 PLLQGTPDL
+765 PLLQGAPDL
-774 FQYWSSAVGE
+774 FQYWSSTVGE
-784 KFPKLA
+784 KFPRLA

-795 LLAVPAVGIRSEC
+795 LLAVPAVGIRREC

-817 MKRRQQHQA
+817 MKRRQQ
-826 EKHFSA
+826 
-832 LCGRRVEALCS
+832 
-843 VAPETNAD
+843 
-851 GDVTRCWCKL
+851 VT
-861 VHHGSQV
+861 
-868 RLETTGE
+868 
-875 CGTVRRKG
+875 
-883 RSKRELVRIREA
+883 
-895 RATIPGAC
+895 
-903 ATRLPRGKRSL
+903 
-914 PGLEL
+914 
-919 RVPRQR
+919 
-925 RRSSQAEENSPD
+925 AEEMN
-937 RGKAVYF
+937 KLIF
-944 TGRGDQL
+944 L
-951 RLKPGVEI
+951 
-959 PRGNF
+959 
-964 TLEMWIKPEGGQRSP
+964 
-979 TVIAGLYDK
+979 
-988 CFYASSDRGWLLGI
+988 
-1002 QAVSEHGNRDP
+1002 
-1013 RFFFSLK
+1013 
-1020 TDRAHKVTSIHSN
+1020 HSN
-1033 THYVPNHWAHVA
+1033 M
-1045 VTYDGVYMKLF
+1045 G
-1056 VNGAQVGVSR
+1056 
-1066 EQSGDVFSHLTKKCK
+1066 
-1081 VLMIGGNALNHN
+1081 
-1093 YRGAVERVGLWRQA
+1093 
-1107 RGQRQIVRDMQGHE
+1107 
-1121 DPQDLPQLVIR
+1121 
-1132 ETFEH
+1132 
-1137 PGRKWLTVKDGSFPQ
+1137 
-1152 PEQGGGGR
+1152 
-1160 LGALSCGGAGN
+1160 
-1171 SDGLLDTTLQPPTCG
+1171 
-1186 QTVCDNVEVIKN
+1186 
-1198 YNQLWNFRRPKK
+1198 
-1210 VRYRV
+1210 
-1215 INIWDDARMRPT
+1215 
-1227 VSDHQISLQHQQLND
+1227 
-1242 AFSPYNITWELSIHN
+1242 
-1257 VTNSSLRNR
+1257 
-1266 LILAN
+1266 
-1271 LTVISAKLA
+1271 
-1280 MMHATQNATIR
+1280 

>member
-1 MSTQEAPNPG
+1 MSAQEAPNPG
-11 KEQADGGSAAA
+11 KERADSGSVAA
-22 DGPSP
+22 DRPSP
-27 TLASKSKSSSP
+27 TAATKNTSP
-38 PPVTV
+38 APVTV
-43 KKEPGTSETSN
+43 KKEPGTLETSN

-77 GAGSRRAQ
+77 GGGSRRA
-85 PEGSYVCGVCG
+85 PTEGMFALGTPPPTKSTDSCIGSYVCGVCG

-113 ESESMVGDGLPQTPN
+113 ESESLVADGLPQTPN
-128 SSFRYS
+128 NSFRYS

-148 QEHRDLHAVDDP
+148 QEHRDLHAVDGNQEFLNNP

-214 MGTPSPLVATSFS
+214 MGSFDMKASRVQECGSMDMSKFSHSQAGKIKNSPFRRKLESAIQSSLVDTNSSQNSSGTPSPLVASSFS
-227 TTQKPYTCGAC
+227 TTQT
-238 GIQFQFYNNLL
+238 
-249 EHMQSHAADNE
+249 DNE
-260 NHTKGDSPKTSSA
+260 NHTKGESPKASSA
-273 SNPQEQ
+273 PGPQEQ
-279 LWRGSQAQAQAQ
+279 LWRASQAPAPAP
-291 AHSSVKLQIQPQNIT
+291 AHPSVKLQIQPQSI
-306 SRNHTLSQ
+306 SQRNHTLSQ

-325 VAERLLRTLVDTGA
+325 VAERLLRVMCSDLSMLNVLNSKDFLKLAQTLVDTGA
-339 RHGAYSTRDAF
+339 RHGAYSTRDAL

-375 LGSNASL
+375 LGSNSSL

-424 EGPEQVH
+424 EGPDQVH

-455 VWAAGFAGSPLGG
+455 VWSAGFAGSPLGG

-502 ELAELLSTCRD
+502 ELSELLSTCRE
-513 IASSS
+513 IASST
-518 TLALRE
+518 TLVLRE
-524 EQFTNTSTST
+524 EQCTNTSTST
-534 TEEGTQSSPAQCPT
+534 ADEGSQGSAAQCPT

-576 KATAPLLQGLN
+576 KSTAPQLQGLN

-613 PTIQQVLPVY
+613 PTLQQVLPVY

-687 SRACEMAAET
+687 SRACEMAAEP
-697 RDGGMTGGGSSGG
+697 RDGGMTGGGGSGG
-710 EERDTDGPPTPKIS
+710 EERDADGPPTPKIS
-724 RIEGG
+724 RIEGAG
-729 GKNGG
+729 SNGG
-734 PSRGTPSSCAMSG
+734 TSRGTSSCTVSG

-755 RQEIFQYLAE
+755 RQEIFKYLAE
-765 PLLQGTPDL
+765 PLLQGTPEL

-784 KFPKLA
+784 KFPRLA

-795 LLAVPAVGIRSEC
+795 LLAVPAVGIRGEC

-817 MKRRQQHQA
+817 MKRRQQ
-826 EKHFSA
+826 
-832 LCGRRVEALCS
+832 
-843 VAPETNAD
+843 
-851 GDVTRCWCKL
+851 VTTEEMNKL
-861 VHHGSQV
+861 IF
-868 RLETTGE
+868 L
-875 CGTVRRKG
+875 
-883 RSKRELVRIREA
+883 RSNM
-895 RATIPGAC
+895 G
-903 ATRLPRGKRSL
+903 
-914 PGLEL
+914 
-919 RVPRQR
+919 
-925 RRSSQAEENSPD
+925 
-937 RGKAVYF
+937 
-944 TGRGDQL
+944 
-951 RLKPGVEI
+951 
-959 PRGNF
+959 
-964 TLEMWIKPEGGQRSP
+964 
-979 TVIAGLYDK
+979 
-988 CFYASSDRGWLLGI
+988 
-1002 QAVSEHGNRDP
+1002 
-1013 RFFFSLK
+1013 
-1020 TDRAHKVTSIHSN
+1020 
-1033 THYVPNHWAHVA
+1033 
-1045 VTYDGVYMKLF
+1045 
-1056 VNGAQVGVSR
+1056 
-1066 EQSGDVFSHLTKKCK
+1066 
-1081 VLMIGGNALNHN
+1081 
-1093 YRGAVERVGLWRQA
+1093 
-1107 RGQRQIVRDMQGHE
+1107 
-1121 DPQDLPQLVIR
+1121 
-1132 ETFEH
+1132 
-1137 PGRKWLTVKDGSFPQ
+1137 
-1152 PEQGGGGR
+1152 
-1160 LGALSCGGAGN
+1160 
-1171 SDGLLDTTLQPPTCG
+1171 
-1186 QTVCDNVEVIKN
+1186 
-1198 YNQLWNFRRPKK
+1198 
-1210 VRYRV
+1210 
-1215 INIWDDARMRPT
+1215 
-1227 VSDHQISLQHQQLND
+1227 
-1242 AFSPYNITWELSIHN
+1242 
-1257 VTNSSLRNR
+1257 
-1266 LILAN
+1266 
-1271 LTVISAKLA
+1271 
-1280 MMHATQNATIR
+1280 

>member
-1 MSTQEAPNPG
+1 MSAQEAPNPE
-11 KEQADGGSAAA
+11 KEQADGGSAVTDASTTV
-22 DGPSP
+22 GP
-27 TLASKSKSSSP
+27 SP

-43 KKEPGTSETSN
+43 KKEPGISETSN

-69 GGNDGGAS
+69 GGSDGGAS
-77 GAGSRRAQ
+77 GGGSRRAQ
-85 PEGSYVCGVCG
+85 TEGMFALGTPPPTKSTDSCIGSYVCGVCG

-113 ESESMVGDGLPQTPN
+113 ESESMVADGLPQTPN

-172 EEEPVEPYQKIGP
+172 EEEPIEPYQKIGP
-185 KTGSYVCEFCGKQYK
+185 RKKALALLHRDRGFNQRQHVSLQTQLAVFAETGSYVCEFCGKQYK

-214 MGTPSPLVATSFS
+214 MGTFDLKASRVQECGGLDMSKFGHSQTAKIKNSPFRRKLESAIQSSLVDTNSSQNSSGTPSPLVASTFS
-227 TTQKPYTCGAC
+227 TTQT
-238 GIQFQFYNNLL
+238 
-249 EHMQSHAADNE
+249 DNE

-273 SNPQEQ
+273 SGPQEQ
-279 LWRGSQAQAQAQ
+279 LWRGSQAQAQ
-291 AHSSVKLQIQPQNIT
+291 AHSSVKLQIQPQSI
-306 SRNHTLSQ
+306 SQRNHTLSQ

-325 VAERLLRTLVDTGA
+325 VAERLLRVMCSDLSMLNVLNSKDFLKLAQTLVDTGA
-339 RHGAYSTRDAF
+339 RHGAYSTRDAL

-397 CYVLTAYQVEGSRL
+397 CFVLTAYQVEGSRL

-424 EGPEQVH
+424 EGPDQVH

-455 VWAAGFAGSPLGG
+455 VWGAGFAGSPLGG

-513 IASSS
+513 IASST
-518 TLALRE
+518 TLGLRE
-524 EQFTNTSTST
+524 EQSTNTSTST
-534 TEEGTQSSPAQCPT
+534 TEEGTQGSPAQCPT

-566 EQICEAYGRS
+566 EHICEAYGRS
-576 KATAPLLQGLN
+576 KSTAPLLQGLN
-587 KHLLGTLACLLAP
+587 KHLLGTLACLLSP

-613 PTIQQVLPVY
+613 PTLQQVLPVY

-666 MVLDPQL
+666 MILDPQL

-687 SRACEMAAET
+687 SRACEMAADT
-697 RDGGMTGGGSSGG
+697 RDGGMTGGGGSGG
-710 EERDTDGPPTPKIS
+710 EDRDTDGPPTPKIS
-724 RIEGG
+724 RIEGSG
-729 GKNGG
+729 NNGG
-734 PSRGTPSSCAMSG
+734 PSRGSSSSCSVSG
-747 NDEGQSQV
+747 KDESQSQV

-774 FQYWSSAVGE
+774 FQYWSSTVGE
-784 KFPKLA
+784 KFPRLA

-817 MKRRQQHQA
+817 MKRRQQ
-826 EKHFSA
+826 
-832 LCGRRVEALCS
+832 
-843 VAPETNAD
+843 
-851 GDVTRCWCKL
+851 VT
-861 VHHGSQV
+861 
-868 RLETTGE
+868 
-875 CGTVRRKG
+875 
-883 RSKRELVRIREA
+883 
-895 RATIPGAC
+895 
-903 ATRLPRGKRSL
+903 
-914 PGLEL
+914 
-919 RVPRQR
+919 
-925 RRSSQAEENSPD
+925 AEEMN
-937 RGKAVYF
+937 KLIF
-944 TGRGDQL
+944 L
-951 RLKPGVEI
+951 R
-959 PRGNF
+959 
-964 TLEMWIKPEGGQRSP
+964 
-979 TVIAGLYDK
+979 
-988 CFYASSDRGWLLGI
+988 
-1002 QAVSEHGNRDP
+1002 
-1013 RFFFSLK
+1013 
-1020 TDRAHKVTSIHSN
+1020 SN
-1033 THYVPNHWAHVA
+1033 M
-1045 VTYDGVYMKLF
+1045 G
-1056 VNGAQVGVSR
+1056 
-1066 EQSGDVFSHLTKKCK
+1066 
-1081 VLMIGGNALNHN
+1081 
-1093 YRGAVERVGLWRQA
+1093 
-1107 RGQRQIVRDMQGHE
+1107 
-1121 DPQDLPQLVIR
+1121 
-1132 ETFEH
+1132 
-1137 PGRKWLTVKDGSFPQ
+1137 
-1152 PEQGGGGR
+1152 
-1160 LGALSCGGAGN
+1160 
-1171 SDGLLDTTLQPPTCG
+1171 
-1186 QTVCDNVEVIKN
+1186 
-1198 YNQLWNFRRPKK
+1198 
-1210 VRYRV
+1210 
-1215 INIWDDARMRPT
+1215 
-1227 VSDHQISLQHQQLND
+1227 
-1242 AFSPYNITWELSIHN
+1242 
-1257 VTNSSLRNR
+1257 
-1266 LILAN
+1266 
-1271 LTVISAKLA
+1271 
-1280 MMHATQNATIR
+1280 

>member
-1 MSTQEAPNPG
+1 MSAQEAPNPG
-11 KEQADGGSAAA
+11 KEQADGGNAAT

-27 TLASKSKSSSP
+27 SAAQKSKSSTP
-38 PPVTV
+38 PPVTI
-43 KKEPGTSETSN
+43 KKEPGTLETSN
-54 GKVGDANPAE
+54 GKVADANPAE

-69 GGNDGGAS
+69 GGNEGGTT
-77 GAGSRRAQ
+77 GAGSRRSQ
-85 PEGSYVCGVCG
+85 SEGSYVCGVCG

-113 ESESMVGDGLPQTPN
+113 ESESMVGDGLPPTPN
-128 SSFRYS
+128 TLSLLFCSRLPIGSFRYS

-185 KTGSYVCEFCGKQYK
+185 REKALAHLRRDRGFNRRQRVSLQTQWAVFAETGSYVCEFCGKQYK

-214 MGTPSPLVATSFS
+214 MASFDLKASRVQECGSMDMTKYGHSTSGKMKNSPFRRKLESAIQSSLVDTNSSQNSSGTASPLVATSFS

-273 SNPQEQ
+273 SGPQEQ

-291 AHSSVKLQIQPQNIT
+291 AQVQAQAQAQAQALSSVKLQIQPQNI
-306 SRNHTLSQ
+306 SQRNHTLSQ
-314 NNGLPEKERQQ
+314 SNGLPEKERQQ
-325 VAERLLRTLVDTGA
+325 VAERLLRVMCSDLSMLNVLNSKDFLKLAQTLVDTGA

-350 GNMSALALRQL
+350 GNMSALAMRQL

-382 GIAVTCHSQTSGPDA
+382 GIAVTCHSQTAGPDA

-411 KRYVLGVREAELR
+411 KRYVLGVREVELR
-424 EGPEQVH
+424 EGPEQIH

-455 VWAAGFAGSPLGG
+455 VWAAGFSGSPLGGG

-502 ELAELLSTCRD
+502 ELAELLSTCRE

-524 EQFTNTSTST
+524 DQCTNTSAST
-534 TEEGTQSSPAQCPT
+534 TEEGTQGSAAQCPT

-555 AEALLQVHAHF
+555 AESLLQVHAHF

-576 KATAPLLQGLN
+576 KSTAPVLQGLN

-613 PTIQQVLPVY
+613 PTLQQVLPVY

-687 SRACEMAAET
+687 SRACEMAADS
-697 RDGGMTGGGSSGG
+697 RDGGMTGGGVSGSDD
-710 EERDTDGPPTPKIS
+710 RDTDGPPTPKIS

-729 GKNGG
+729 GNNGG
-734 PSRGTPSSCAMSG
+734 TSRGTSSVSG
-747 NDEGQSQV
+747 NDDSQSQV

-774 FQYWSSAVGE
+774 FQYWSSAVSD

-817 MKRRQQHQA
+817 MKRKQQ
-826 EKHFSA
+826 
-832 LCGRRVEALCS
+832 
-843 VAPETNAD
+843 
-851 GDVTRCWCKL
+851 VT
-861 VHHGSQV
+861 
-868 RLETTGE
+868 
-875 CGTVRRKG
+875 
-883 RSKRELVRIREA
+883 
-895 RATIPGAC
+895 
-903 ATRLPRGKRSL
+903 
-914 PGLEL
+914 
-919 RVPRQR
+919 
-925 RRSSQAEENSPD
+925 AEEMN
-937 RGKAVYF
+937 KLIF
-944 TGRGDQL
+944 L
-951 RLKPGVEI
+951 R
-959 PRGNF
+959 
-964 TLEMWIKPEGGQRSP
+964 
-979 TVIAGLYDK
+979 
-988 CFYASSDRGWLLGI
+988 
-1002 QAVSEHGNRDP
+1002 
-1013 RFFFSLK
+1013 
-1020 TDRAHKVTSIHSN
+1020 
-1033 THYVPNHWAHVA
+1033 
-1045 VTYDGVYMKLF
+1045 
-1056 VNGAQVGVSR
+1056 
-1066 EQSGDVFSHLTKKCK
+1066 
-1081 VLMIGGNALNHN
+1081 
-1093 YRGAVERVGLWRQA
+1093 
-1107 RGQRQIVRDMQGHE
+1107 
-1121 DPQDLPQLVIR
+1121 
-1132 ETFEH
+1132 
-1137 PGRKWLTVKDGSFPQ
+1137 
-1152 PEQGGGGR
+1152 
-1160 LGALSCGGAGN
+1160 
-1171 SDGLLDTTLQPPTCG
+1171 
-1186 QTVCDNVEVIKN
+1186 
-1198 YNQLWNFRRPKK
+1198 
-1210 VRYRV
+1210 
-1215 INIWDDARMRPT
+1215 
-1227 VSDHQISLQHQQLND
+1227 
-1242 AFSPYNITWELSIHN
+1242 
-1257 VTNSSLRNR
+1257 
-1266 LILAN
+1266 AN
-1271 LTVISAKLA
+1271 
-1280 MMHATQNATIR
+1280 MG

>member
-1 MSTQEAPNPG
+1 MSAQEAPIPG
-11 KEQADGGSAAA
+11 KEKADGGSAAT

-27 TLASKSKSSSP
+27 TLVPKTKNTTP

-77 GAGSRRAQ
+77 GGASRRAQ
-85 PEGSYVCGVCG
+85 TEGSYVCGVCG

-113 ESESMVGDGLPQTPN
+113 ESDSMVADGLPQTPN
-128 SSFRYS
+128 ILSPHCSRLPIGDILIPDSFRYS

-214 MGTPSPLVATSFS
+214 MGSFDLKTSRVQECGSMDMSKFGHSQTGKIKNSPFRRKLEGAIQSSLVDTNSSQNSSGTPSPLVASTFS

-273 SNPQEQ
+273 SGPQEQ
-279 LWRGSQAQAQAQ
+279 LWRGSQAP
-291 AHSSVKLQIQPQNIT
+291 AHSSVKLQIPPQSI
-306 SRNHTLSQ
+306 SQRNHTVSQ

-325 VAERLLRTLVDTGA
+325 VAERLLRVMCSDLSMLNVLNSKDFLKLAQTLVDTGA

-448 VYVSEPR
+448 VYVSEPK

-468 GGRGRICLRCA
+468 GGRSRICLRCA

-502 ELAELLSTCRD
+502 ELSELLSTCRD
-513 IASSS
+513 IASST
-518 TLALRE
+518 TLSLRE
-524 EQFTNTSTST
+524 EQCTNTSTST
-534 TEEGTQSSPAQCPT
+534 TEEGTQGSPSQCPN

-576 KATAPLLQGLN
+576 KTTAPLLQGLN

-613 PTIQQVLPVY
+613 PTLQQVLPVY

-687 SRACEMAAET
+687 SRACEMAAES
-697 RDGGMTGGGSSGG
+697 RDGGMTGGGGSGG
-710 EERDTDGPPTPKIS
+710 EERDNDGPPTPKIS
-724 RIEGG
+724 RVEGG
-729 GKNGG
+729 GNNGG
-734 PSRGTPSSCAMSG
+734 TLRGTSSSCTVSG
-747 NDEGQSQV
+747 NDESQSQV

-774 FQYWSSAVGE
+774 FQYWSSAVNE
-784 KFPKLA
+784 KFPRLA
-790 RLALW
+790 RLAMW
-795 LLAVPAVGIRSEC
+795 LLAVPAVGIRNEC
-808 VTVCEQSLA
+808 ATVCEQSLA
-817 MKRRQQHQA
+817 MKRRQQ
-826 EKHFSA
+826 
-832 LCGRRVEALCS
+832 
-843 VAPETNAD
+843 
-851 GDVTRCWCKL
+851 VTTEEMNKL
-861 VHHGSQV
+861 IF
-868 RLETTGE
+868 L
-875 CGTVRRKG
+875 
-883 RSKRELVRIREA
+883 RSNM
-895 RATIPGAC
+895 G
-903 ATRLPRGKRSL
+903 
-914 PGLEL
+914 
-919 RVPRQR
+919 
-925 RRSSQAEENSPD
+925 
-937 RGKAVYF
+937 
-944 TGRGDQL
+944 
-951 RLKPGVEI
+951 
-959 PRGNF
+959 
-964 TLEMWIKPEGGQRSP
+964 
-979 TVIAGLYDK
+979 
-988 CFYASSDRGWLLGI
+988 
-1002 QAVSEHGNRDP
+1002 
-1013 RFFFSLK
+1013 
-1020 TDRAHKVTSIHSN
+1020 
-1033 THYVPNHWAHVA
+1033 
-1045 VTYDGVYMKLF
+1045 
-1056 VNGAQVGVSR
+1056 
-1066 EQSGDVFSHLTKKCK
+1066 
-1081 VLMIGGNALNHN
+1081 
-1093 YRGAVERVGLWRQA
+1093 
-1107 RGQRQIVRDMQGHE
+1107 
-1121 DPQDLPQLVIR
+1121 
-1132 ETFEH
+1132 
-1137 PGRKWLTVKDGSFPQ
+1137 
-1152 PEQGGGGR
+1152 
-1160 LGALSCGGAGN
+1160 
-1171 SDGLLDTTLQPPTCG
+1171 
-1186 QTVCDNVEVIKN
+1186 
-1198 YNQLWNFRRPKK
+1198 
-1210 VRYRV
+1210 
-1215 INIWDDARMRPT
+1215 
-1227 VSDHQISLQHQQLND
+1227 
-1242 AFSPYNITWELSIHN
+1242 
-1257 VTNSSLRNR
+1257 
-1266 LILAN
+1266 
-1271 LTVISAKLA
+1271 
-1280 MMHATQNATIR
+1280 

>member
-1 MSTQEAPNPG
+1 MSAQEAPIPG
-11 KEQADGGSAAA
+11 KEKADGGSAAT

-27 TLASKSKSSSP
+27 TLVPKTKNTTP

-77 GAGSRRAQ
+77 GGASRRAQ
-85 PEGSYVCGVCG
+85 TEGSYVCGVCG

-113 ESESMVGDGLPQTPN
+113 ESDSMVADGLPQTPN
-128 SSFRYS
+128 ILSPHCSRLPIGDILIPDSFRYS

-214 MGTPSPLVATSFS
+214 MGSFDLKTSRVQECGSMDMSKFGHSQTGKIKNSPFRRKLEGAIQSSLVDTNSSQNSSGTPSPLVASTFS

-273 SNPQEQ
+273 SGPQEQ
-279 LWRGSQAQAQAQ
+279 LWRGSQAPT
-291 AHSSVKLQIQPQNIT
+291 HSSVKLQIPPQSI
-306 SRNHTLSQ
+306 SQRNHTVSQ

-325 VAERLLRTLVDTGA
+325 VAERLLRVMCSDLSMLNVLNSKDFLKLAQTLVDTGA

-448 VYVSEPR
+448 VYVSEPK

-468 GGRGRICLRCA
+468 GGRSRICLRCA

-502 ELAELLSTCRD
+502 ELSELLSTCRD
-513 IASSS
+513 IASST
-518 TLALRE
+518 TLSLRE
-524 EQFTNTSTST
+524 EQCTNTSTST
-534 TEEGTQSSPAQCPT
+534 NEEGTQGSPAQCPN

-576 KATAPLLQGLN
+576 KTTAPLLQGLN

-613 PTIQQVLPVY
+613 PTLQQVLPVY

-687 SRACEMAAET
+687 SRACEMAAES
-697 RDGGMTGGGSSGG
+697 RDGGMTGGGGSGG
-710 EERDTDGPPTPKIS
+710 EERDNDGPPTPKIS
-724 RIEGG
+724 RVEGG
-729 GKNGG
+729 GNNGG
-734 PSRGTPSSCAMSG
+734 TLRGTSSSCTVSG
-747 NDEGQSQV
+747 NDESQSQV

-774 FQYWSSAVGE
+774 FQYWSSAVNE
-784 KFPKLA
+784 KFPRLA
-790 RLALW
+790 RLAMW
-795 LLAVPAVGIRSEC
+795 LLAVPAVGIRNEC
-808 VTVCEQSLA
+808 ATVCEQSLA
-817 MKRRQQHQA
+817 MKRRQQ
-826 EKHFSA
+826 
-832 LCGRRVEALCS
+832 
-843 VAPETNAD
+843 
-851 GDVTRCWCKL
+851 VTTEEMNKL
-861 VHHGSQV
+861 IF
-868 RLETTGE
+868 L
-875 CGTVRRKG
+875 
-883 RSKRELVRIREA
+883 RSNM
-895 RATIPGAC
+895 G
-903 ATRLPRGKRSL
+903 
-914 PGLEL
+914 
-919 RVPRQR
+919 
-925 RRSSQAEENSPD
+925 
-937 RGKAVYF
+937 
-944 TGRGDQL
+944 
-951 RLKPGVEI
+951 
-959 PRGNF
+959 
-964 TLEMWIKPEGGQRSP
+964 
-979 TVIAGLYDK
+979 
-988 CFYASSDRGWLLGI
+988 
-1002 QAVSEHGNRDP
+1002 
-1013 RFFFSLK
+1013 
-1020 TDRAHKVTSIHSN
+1020 
-1033 THYVPNHWAHVA
+1033 
-1045 VTYDGVYMKLF
+1045 
-1056 VNGAQVGVSR
+1056 
-1066 EQSGDVFSHLTKKCK
+1066 
-1081 VLMIGGNALNHN
+1081 
-1093 YRGAVERVGLWRQA
+1093 
-1107 RGQRQIVRDMQGHE
+1107 
-1121 DPQDLPQLVIR
+1121 
-1132 ETFEH
+1132 
-1137 PGRKWLTVKDGSFPQ
+1137 
-1152 PEQGGGGR
+1152 
-1160 LGALSCGGAGN
+1160 
-1171 SDGLLDTTLQPPTCG
+1171 
-1186 QTVCDNVEVIKN
+1186 
-1198 YNQLWNFRRPKK
+1198 
-1210 VRYRV
+1210 
-1215 INIWDDARMRPT
+1215 
-1227 VSDHQISLQHQQLND
+1227 
-1242 AFSPYNITWELSIHN
+1242 
-1257 VTNSSLRNR
+1257 
-1266 LILAN
+1266 
-1271 LTVISAKLA
+1271 
-1280 MMHATQNATIR
+1280 

>member
-1 MSTQEAPNPG
+1 MSAQETPNPG
-11 KEQADGGSAAA
+11 KEQADGGSTAT

-27 TLASKSKSSSP
+27 TFAPKSKSTSP

-54 GKVGDANPAE
+54 GKVGDTNPAE

-77 GAGSRRAQ
+77 GVGSRRAQ

-128 SSFRYS
+128 NSFRYS

-185 KTGSYVCEFCGKQYK
+185 REKALAHHRRDLGFNRRQRVSLQTQLAVFAETGSYVCEFCGKQYK

-214 MGTPSPLVATSFS
+214 MGSFDMKASRVQECGSMDMSKFGHSQTGKIKNSPFRRKLESAIQSSLVDTNSSQNSSGTPSPLVATSFS

-273 SNPQEQ
+273 AGPQEQ
-279 LWRGSQAQAQAQ
+279 LWRGAPQAQAQIQAQAQSQVQAQ
-291 AHSSVKLQIQPQNIT
+291 AHSSVKLQIQPQSI
-306 SRNHTLSQ
+306 SQRNHTLSQ

-325 VAERLLRTLVDTGA
+325 VAERLLRVMCSDLSMLNVLNSKDFLKLAQTLVDTGA

-494 SLQARGLH
+494 SLQARGLN

-518 TLALRE
+518 TLSLRE
-524 EQFTNTSTST
+524 EQCTNTFTST
-534 TEEGTQSSPAQCPT
+534 TEDCTQGSLAQCPT

-613 PTIQQVLPVY
+613 PTLQQVLPVY

-697 RDGGMTGGGSSGG
+697 RDGGMTGGGGSGG

-729 GKNGG
+729 GNNGG
-734 PSRGTPSSCAMSG
+734 TSRGASSSCTLSG
-747 NDEGQSQV
+747 NDDSQSQV
-755 RQEIFQYLAE
+755 RQEIFKYLAE
-765 PLLQGTPDL
+765 PLLQGSPDL
-774 FQYWSSAVGE
+774 FQYWSSAVSE
-784 KFPKLA
+784 KFPRLA

-817 MKRRQQHQA
+817 MKRRQQ
-826 EKHFSA
+826 
-832 LCGRRVEALCS
+832 
-843 VAPETNAD
+843 
-851 GDVTRCWCKL
+851 VT
-861 VHHGSQV
+861 
-868 RLETTGE
+868 
-875 CGTVRRKG
+875 
-883 RSKRELVRIREA
+883 
-895 RATIPGAC
+895 
-903 ATRLPRGKRSL
+903 
-914 PGLEL
+914 
-919 RVPRQR
+919 
-925 RRSSQAEENSPD
+925 AEEMN
-937 RGKAVYF
+937 KLIF
-944 TGRGDQL
+944 L
-951 RLKPGVEI
+951 R
-959 PRGNF
+959 
-964 TLEMWIKPEGGQRSP
+964 
-979 TVIAGLYDK
+979 
-988 CFYASSDRGWLLGI
+988 
-1002 QAVSEHGNRDP
+1002 
-1013 RFFFSLK
+1013 
-1020 TDRAHKVTSIHSN
+1020 SN
-1033 THYVPNHWAHVA
+1033 M
-1045 VTYDGVYMKLF
+1045 G
-1056 VNGAQVGVSR
+1056 
-1066 EQSGDVFSHLTKKCK
+1066 
-1081 VLMIGGNALNHN
+1081 
-1093 YRGAVERVGLWRQA
+1093 
-1107 RGQRQIVRDMQGHE
+1107 
-1121 DPQDLPQLVIR
+1121 
-1132 ETFEH
+1132 
-1137 PGRKWLTVKDGSFPQ
+1137 
-1152 PEQGGGGR
+1152 
-1160 LGALSCGGAGN
+1160 
-1171 SDGLLDTTLQPPTCG
+1171 
-1186 QTVCDNVEVIKN
+1186 
-1198 YNQLWNFRRPKK
+1198 
-1210 VRYRV
+1210 
-1215 INIWDDARMRPT
+1215 
-1227 VSDHQISLQHQQLND
+1227 
-1242 AFSPYNITWELSIHN
+1242 
-1257 VTNSSLRNR
+1257 
-1266 LILAN
+1266 
-1271 LTVISAKLA
+1271 
-1280 MMHATQNATIR
+1280 

>member
-1 MSTQEAPNPG
+1 MSAQESPNPG
-11 KEQADGGSAAA
+11 KEQAEGGSAATDA
-22 DGPSP
+22 PAKK
-27 TLASKSKSSSP
+27 TTSS

-54 GKVGDANPAE
+54 GKVSDPNPAE

-69 GGNDGGAS
+69 GGNGGAS
-77 GAGSRRAQ
+77 GGGSRRAQ
-85 PEGSYVCGVCG
+85 SEGMFALGTPPPTKSTDSCIGSYVCGVCG

-113 ESESMVGDGLPQTPN
+113 ESDAMVGDGLPQTPN

-214 MGTPSPLVATSFS
+214 MGSFDLKTSRVQECGSMDMSKFGHSQTGKIKNSPFRRKLESAIQSSLVDTNSSQNSSGTPSPLVATSFS
-227 TTQKPYTCGAC
+227 TAQKPYTCGAC

-260 NHTKGDSPKTSSA
+260 NHTKGDSPKTSSV
-273 SNPQEQ
+273 SGPQEQ
-279 LWRGSQAQAQAQ
+279 LWRGSQAQ
-291 AHSSVKLQIQPQNIT
+291 AHSSVKLQIQPQSI
-306 SRNHTLSQ
+306 SQRNHALTQ

-325 VAERLLRTLVDTGA
+325 VAERLLRVMCSDLSMLNVLNSKDFLKLAQTLVDTGA
-339 RHGAYSTRDAF
+339 RHGAYSTRDAL

-455 VWAAGFAGSPLGG
+455 VWAAGFGGSPLGG
-468 GGRGRICLRCA
+468 GGRGRICLRCT

-513 IASSS
+513 ISSS
-518 TLALRE
+518 TTLVLRD
-524 EQFTNTSTST
+524 EQCTNTSTST
-534 TEEGTQSSPAQCPT
+534 TEEGPQGNPAQCPT

-576 KATAPLLQGLN
+576 KATAPILQGLN

-613 PTIQQVLPVY
+613 PTLQQVLPVY

-697 RDGGMTGGGSSGG
+697 RDGGITGGGGSGG
-710 EERDTDGPPTPKIS
+710 DERDADGPPTPKIS
-724 RIEGG
+724 RVEGSG
-729 GKNGG
+729 NNGG
-734 PSRGTPSSCAMSG
+734 PSRGSSSSCTVSG
-747 NDEGQSQV
+747 NDDSQSQV

-765 PLLQGTPDL
+765 PLLQGAPDL
-774 FQYWSSAVGE
+774 FQYWSSTVGE
-784 KFPKLA
+784 KFPRLA

-795 LLAVPAVGIRSEC
+795 LLAVPAVGIRREC

-817 MKRRQQHQA
+817 MKRRQQ
-826 EKHFSA
+826 
-832 LCGRRVEALCS
+832 
-843 VAPETNAD
+843 
-851 GDVTRCWCKL
+851 VT
-861 VHHGSQV
+861 
-868 RLETTGE
+868 
-875 CGTVRRKG
+875 
-883 RSKRELVRIREA
+883 
-895 RATIPGAC
+895 
-903 ATRLPRGKRSL
+903 
-914 PGLEL
+914 
-919 RVPRQR
+919 
-925 RRSSQAEENSPD
+925 AEEMN
-937 RGKAVYF
+937 KLIF
-944 TGRGDQL
+944 L
-951 RLKPGVEI
+951 
-959 PRGNF
+959 
-964 TLEMWIKPEGGQRSP
+964 
-979 TVIAGLYDK
+979 
-988 CFYASSDRGWLLGI
+988 
-1002 QAVSEHGNRDP
+1002 
-1013 RFFFSLK
+1013 
-1020 TDRAHKVTSIHSN
+1020 HSN
-1033 THYVPNHWAHVA
+1033 M
-1045 VTYDGVYMKLF
+1045 G
-1056 VNGAQVGVSR
+1056 
-1066 EQSGDVFSHLTKKCK
+1066 
-1081 VLMIGGNALNHN
+1081 
-1093 YRGAVERVGLWRQA
+1093 
-1107 RGQRQIVRDMQGHE
+1107 
-1121 DPQDLPQLVIR
+1121 
-1132 ETFEH
+1132 
-1137 PGRKWLTVKDGSFPQ
+1137 
-1152 PEQGGGGR
+1152 
-1160 LGALSCGGAGN
+1160 
-1171 SDGLLDTTLQPPTCG
+1171 
-1186 QTVCDNVEVIKN
+1186 
-1198 YNQLWNFRRPKK
+1198 
-1210 VRYRV
+1210 
-1215 INIWDDARMRPT
+1215 
-1227 VSDHQISLQHQQLND
+1227 
-1242 AFSPYNITWELSIHN
+1242 
-1257 VTNSSLRNR
+1257 
-1266 LILAN
+1266 
-1271 LTVISAKLA
+1271 
-1280 MMHATQNATIR
+1280 

>member
-1 MSTQEAPNPG
+1 MSAQETPNPG
-11 KEQADGGSAAA
+11 KEQADGGSTAT

-27 TLASKSKSSSP
+27 TFAPKSKSTSP

-54 GKVGDANPAE
+54 GKVGDTNPAE

-77 GAGSRRAQ
+77 GVGSRRAQ
-85 PEGSYVCGVCG
+85 PEGMFALGTPPPTKSTDSCIGSYVCGVCG

-128 SSFRYS
+128 NSFRYS

-214 MGTPSPLVATSFS
+214 MGSFDMKASRVQECGSMDMSKFGHSQTGKIKNSPFRRKLESAIQSSLVDTNSSQNSSGTPSPLVATSFS

-273 SNPQEQ
+273 AGPQEQ
-279 LWRGSQAQAQAQ
+279 LWRGAPQAQAQIQAQAQSQVQ
-291 AHSSVKLQIQPQNIT
+291 AHSSVKLQIQPQSI
-306 SRNHTLSQ
+306 SQRNHTLSQ

-325 VAERLLRTLVDTGA
+325 VAERLLRVMCSDLSMLNVLNSKDFLKLAQTLVDTGA

-494 SLQARGLH
+494 SLQARGLN

-518 TLALRE
+518 TLSLRE
-524 EQFTNTSTST
+524 EQCTNTFTST
-534 TEEGTQSSPAQCPT
+534 TEDCTQGSLAQCPT

-613 PTIQQVLPVY
+613 PTLQQVLPVY

-697 RDGGMTGGGSSGG
+697 RDGGMTGGGGSGG

-729 GKNGG
+729 GNNGG
-734 PSRGTPSSCAMSG
+734 TSRGASSSCTLSG
-747 NDEGQSQV
+747 NDDSQSQV
-755 RQEIFQYLAE
+755 RQEIFKYLAE
-765 PLLQGTPDL
+765 PLLQGSPDL
-774 FQYWSSAVGE
+774 FQYWSSAVSE
-784 KFPKLA
+784 KFPRLA

-817 MKRRQQHQA
+817 MKRRQQ
-826 EKHFSA
+826 
-832 LCGRRVEALCS
+832 
-843 VAPETNAD
+843 
-851 GDVTRCWCKL
+851 VT
-861 VHHGSQV
+861 
-868 RLETTGE
+868 
-875 CGTVRRKG
+875 
-883 RSKRELVRIREA
+883 
-895 RATIPGAC
+895 
-903 ATRLPRGKRSL
+903 
-914 PGLEL
+914 
-919 RVPRQR
+919 
-925 RRSSQAEENSPD
+925 AEEMN
-937 RGKAVYF
+937 KLIF
-944 TGRGDQL
+944 L
-951 RLKPGVEI
+951 R
-959 PRGNF
+959 
-964 TLEMWIKPEGGQRSP
+964 
-979 TVIAGLYDK
+979 
-988 CFYASSDRGWLLGI
+988 
-1002 QAVSEHGNRDP
+1002 
-1013 RFFFSLK
+1013 
-1020 TDRAHKVTSIHSN
+1020 SN
-1033 THYVPNHWAHVA
+1033 M
-1045 VTYDGVYMKLF
+1045 G
-1056 VNGAQVGVSR
+1056 
-1066 EQSGDVFSHLTKKCK
+1066 
-1081 VLMIGGNALNHN
+1081 
-1093 YRGAVERVGLWRQA
+1093 
-1107 RGQRQIVRDMQGHE
+1107 
-1121 DPQDLPQLVIR
+1121 
-1132 ETFEH
+1132 
-1137 PGRKWLTVKDGSFPQ
+1137 
-1152 PEQGGGGR
+1152 
-1160 LGALSCGGAGN
+1160 
-1171 SDGLLDTTLQPPTCG
+1171 
-1186 QTVCDNVEVIKN
+1186 
-1198 YNQLWNFRRPKK
+1198 
-1210 VRYRV
+1210 
-1215 INIWDDARMRPT
+1215 
-1227 VSDHQISLQHQQLND
+1227 
-1242 AFSPYNITWELSIHN
+1242 
-1257 VTNSSLRNR
+1257 
-1266 LILAN
+1266 
-1271 LTVISAKLA
+1271 
-1280 MMHATQNATIR
+1280 

>member
-1 MSTQEAPNPG
+1 MSAKEAPNPG
-11 KEQADGGSAAA
+11 QEKVDVGSAAT
-22 DGPSP
+22 DGPSSAAA
-27 TLASKSKSSSP
+27 TTTAATTSTSP
-38 PPVTV
+38 PAVTV
-43 KKEPGTSETSN
+43 KKEPGTPGTSN
-54 GKVGDANPAE
+54 GKVSDANPAE

-69 GGNDGGAS
+69 GGNDGRGS
-77 GAGSRRAQ
+77 LGGSRGSQ
-85 PEGSYVCGVCG
+85 TQGSYVCGVCG

-113 ESESMVGDGLPQTPN
+113 ESESMVADGLPQTPN
-128 SSFRYS
+128 NSFRYS

-160 YEQVVLPVDGLK
+160 YEQVVLPVDELK

-214 MGTPSPLVATSFS
+214 MGRTFDIKAARIQPRGSIDISKFSHGQTGKEKNTPFSRKLEGAVQSSLVDTNSSQNSSGTPSPLVATAFS

-273 SNPQEQ
+273 PGPQEPP
-279 LWRGSQAQAQAQ
+279 WRGSPAQ
-291 AHSSVKLQIQPQNIT
+291 AHSSVQLHVQPQSHT
-306 SRNHTLSQ
+306 QRNHGLSQ

-325 VAERLLRTLVDTGA
+325 VAERLLRVMCSDLSMLNVLNSKDFLKLAQTLVDTGA
-339 RHGAYSTRDAF
+339 RHGAYSTRDAL

-424 EGPEQVH
+424 EGPDQVH

-455 VWAAGFAGSPLGG
+455 VWAAGSPLGG

-502 ELAELLSTCRD
+502 ELAELLATCRD
-513 IASSS
+513 ISSS
-518 TLALRE
+518 TTLSLRE
-524 EQFTNTSTST
+524 DSSTNTSSST
-534 TEEGTQSSPAQCPT
+534 TEESTQSSPAKCPT

-613 PTIQQVLPVY
+613 PTLQQVLPVY

-697 RDGGMTGGGSSGG
+697 KDGGMAAAGGGSTS
-710 EERDTDGPPTPKIS
+710 EERDTDGPSTPKRS
-724 RIEGG
+724 RVEGG
-729 GKNGG
+729 GSNGG
-734 PSRGTPSSCAMSG
+734 TSRGATSSSCTVSS
-747 NDEGQSQV
+747 NNEIQSQI

-765 PLLQGTPDL
+765 PLLQGAPDL
-774 FQYWSSAVGE
+774 FQYWSSVVGE
-784 KFPKLA
+784 KFPRLA

-817 MKRRQQHQA
+817 MKRRQQ
-826 EKHFSA
+826 
-832 LCGRRVEALCS
+832 
-843 VAPETNAD
+843 
-851 GDVTRCWCKL
+851 VT
-861 VHHGSQV
+861 
-868 RLETTGE
+868 
-875 CGTVRRKG
+875 
-883 RSKRELVRIREA
+883 
-895 RATIPGAC
+895 
-903 ATRLPRGKRSL
+903 
-914 PGLEL
+914 
-919 RVPRQR
+919 
-925 RRSSQAEENSPD
+925 AEEMN
-937 RGKAVYF
+937 KLIF
-944 TGRGDQL
+944 L
-951 RLKPGVEI
+951 R
-959 PRGNF
+959 
-964 TLEMWIKPEGGQRSP
+964 
-979 TVIAGLYDK
+979 
-988 CFYASSDRGWLLGI
+988 
-1002 QAVSEHGNRDP
+1002 
-1013 RFFFSLK
+1013 
-1020 TDRAHKVTSIHSN
+1020 SN
-1033 THYVPNHWAHVA
+1033 M
-1045 VTYDGVYMKLF
+1045 G
-1056 VNGAQVGVSR
+1056 
-1066 EQSGDVFSHLTKKCK
+1066 
-1081 VLMIGGNALNHN
+1081 
-1093 YRGAVERVGLWRQA
+1093 
-1107 RGQRQIVRDMQGHE
+1107 
-1121 DPQDLPQLVIR
+1121 
-1132 ETFEH
+1132 
-1137 PGRKWLTVKDGSFPQ
+1137 
-1152 PEQGGGGR
+1152 
-1160 LGALSCGGAGN
+1160 
-1171 SDGLLDTTLQPPTCG
+1171 
-1186 QTVCDNVEVIKN
+1186 
-1198 YNQLWNFRRPKK
+1198 
-1210 VRYRV
+1210 
-1215 INIWDDARMRPT
+1215 
-1227 VSDHQISLQHQQLND
+1227 
-1242 AFSPYNITWELSIHN
+1242 
-1257 VTNSSLRNR
+1257 
-1266 LILAN
+1266 
-1271 LTVISAKLA
+1271 
-1280 MMHATQNATIR
+1280 

>member
-1 MSTQEAPNPG
+1 MSAQESPNPG
-11 KEQADGGSAAA
+11 KEQAEGGSAATDA
-22 DGPSP
+22 PAKK
-27 TLASKSKSSSP
+27 TTSS

-54 GKVGDANPAE
+54 GKVSDPNPAE

-69 GGNDGGAS
+69 GGNGGAS
-77 GAGSRRAQ
+77 GGGSRRAQ
-85 PEGSYVCGVCG
+85 SEGMFALGTPPPTKSTDSCIGSYVCGVCG

-113 ESESMVGDGLPQTPN
+113 ESEAMVGDGLPQTPN

-214 MGTPSPLVATSFS
+214 MGSFDLKTSRVQECGSMDMSKFGHSQTGKIKNSPFRRKLESAIQSSLVDTNSSQNSSGTPSPLVATSFS
-227 TTQKPYTCGAC
+227 TAQT
-238 GIQFQFYNNLL
+238 
-249 EHMQSHAADNE
+249 DNE
-260 NHTKGDSPKTSSA
+260 NHTKGDSPKTSSV
-273 SNPQEQ
+273 SGPQEQ
-279 LWRGSQAQAQAQ
+279 LWRGSQAQ
-291 AHSSVKLQIQPQNIT
+291 AHSSVKLQIQPQSI
-306 SRNHTLSQ
+306 SQRNHALTQ

-325 VAERLLRTLVDTGA
+325 VAERLLRVMCSDLSMLNVLNSKDFLKLAQTLVDTGA
-339 RHGAYSTRDAF
+339 RHGAYSTRDAL

-455 VWAAGFAGSPLGG
+455 VWAAGFGGSPLGG

-513 IASSS
+513 ISSS
-518 TLALRE
+518 TTLILRD
-524 EQFTNTSTST
+524 EQCTNTSTST
-534 TEEGTQSSPAQCPT
+534 TEEGPQGNPAQCPT

-613 PTIQQVLPVY
+613 PTLQQVLPVY

-697 RDGGMTGGGSSGG
+697 RDGGITGGGGSGG
-710 EERDTDGPPTPKIS
+710 DERDADGPPTPKIS
-724 RIEGG
+724 RVEGSG
-729 GKNGG
+729 NNGG
-734 PSRGTPSSCAMSG
+734 PSRGSSSSCTVSG
-747 NDEGQSQV
+747 NDDSQSQV

-765 PLLQGTPDL
+765 PLLQGAPDL
-774 FQYWSSAVGE
+774 FQYWSSTVGE
-784 KFPKLA
+784 KFPRLA

-795 LLAVPAVGIRSEC
+795 LLAVPAVGIRREC

-817 MKRRQQHQA
+817 MKRRQQ
-826 EKHFSA
+826 
-832 LCGRRVEALCS
+832 
-843 VAPETNAD
+843 
-851 GDVTRCWCKL
+851 VT
-861 VHHGSQV
+861 
-868 RLETTGE
+868 
-875 CGTVRRKG
+875 
-883 RSKRELVRIREA
+883 
-895 RATIPGAC
+895 
-903 ATRLPRGKRSL
+903 
-914 PGLEL
+914 
-919 RVPRQR
+919 
-925 RRSSQAEENSPD
+925 AEEMN
-937 RGKAVYF
+937 KLIF
-944 TGRGDQL
+944 L
-951 RLKPGVEI
+951 
-959 PRGNF
+959 
-964 TLEMWIKPEGGQRSP
+964 
-979 TVIAGLYDK
+979 
-988 CFYASSDRGWLLGI
+988 
-1002 QAVSEHGNRDP
+1002 
-1013 RFFFSLK
+1013 
-1020 TDRAHKVTSIHSN
+1020 HSN
-1033 THYVPNHWAHVA
+1033 M
-1045 VTYDGVYMKLF
+1045 G
-1056 VNGAQVGVSR
+1056 
-1066 EQSGDVFSHLTKKCK
+1066 
-1081 VLMIGGNALNHN
+1081 
-1093 YRGAVERVGLWRQA
+1093 
-1107 RGQRQIVRDMQGHE
+1107 
-1121 DPQDLPQLVIR
+1121 
-1132 ETFEH
+1132 
-1137 PGRKWLTVKDGSFPQ
+1137 
-1152 PEQGGGGR
+1152 
-1160 LGALSCGGAGN
+1160 
-1171 SDGLLDTTLQPPTCG
+1171 
-1186 QTVCDNVEVIKN
+1186 
-1198 YNQLWNFRRPKK
+1198 
-1210 VRYRV
+1210 
-1215 INIWDDARMRPT
+1215 
-1227 VSDHQISLQHQQLND
+1227 
-1242 AFSPYNITWELSIHN
+1242 
-1257 VTNSSLRNR
+1257 
-1266 LILAN
+1266 
-1271 LTVISAKLA
+1271 
-1280 MMHATQNATIR
+1280 

>member
-1 MSTQEAPNPG
+1 MSCIAFRAQAASLHYCSPLHQKHRLRGGGVMSAQEVPNPG
-11 KEQADGGSAAA
+11 KEQAESGNGNAAT
-22 DGPSP
+22 DPS
-27 TLASKSKSSSP
+27 TATSSTP
-38 PPVTV
+38 PAVAV
-43 KKEPGTSETSN
+43 KKEPGTSEKSN

-69 GGNDGGAS
+69 GGKDGGSS
-77 GAGSRRAQ
+77 GGGTRRAQ
-85 PEGSYVCGVCG
+85 TEGMFALGTPPPTKSTDSCIGSYVCAVCG

-214 MGTPSPLVATSFS
+214 LGSFDLKTSRVQECGTLDMSKFSHSQASKIKSLSKALSNSPFRRKLESAIQTSLVDTNSSQNSSGTPSPLVATTFS
-227 TTQKPYTCGAC
+227 TTQT
-238 GIQFQFYNNLL
+238 
-249 EHMQSHAADNE
+249 DNE

-273 SNPQEQ
+273 SGPQEQ
-279 LWRGSQAQAQAQ
+279 LWRGSQAP
-291 AHSSVKLQIQPQNIT
+291 AHPSVKIQIQPQSI
-306 SRNHTLSQ
+306 SQRNHTLSQ

-325 VAERLLRTLVDTGA
+325 VAERLLRVMCSDLNMLNVLNSKDFLKLAQTLVDTGA
-339 RHGAYSTRDAF
+339 RHGAYSTRDAL

-375 LGSNASL
+375 LGANASL

-424 EGPEQVH
+424 EGPEQIH

-455 VWAAGFAGSPLGG
+455 LWAAGFAGSPLGS
-468 GGRGRICLRCA
+468 GGRSRICLRCA

-513 IASSS
+513 IASST

-524 EQFTNTSTST
+524 EQCFNTSTST
-534 TEEGTQSSPAQCPT
+534 TEESTQGSPAQCPT

-566 EQICEAYGRS
+566 EHICEVYGRS
-576 KATAPLLQGLN
+576 KSTAPLLQGLN
-587 KHLLGTLACLLAP
+587 KHLLSTLACLLAP

-613 PTIQQVLPVY
+613 PTLQQVLPVY

-666 MVLDPQL
+666 MILDPQL

-697 RDGGMTGGGSSGG
+697 RDGGLSGGGGSSG
-710 EERDTDGPPTPKIS
+710 EERDGDGPPTPKIS
-724 RIEGG
+724 RMDGAG
-729 GKNGG
+729 NNGG
-734 PSRGTPSSCAMSG
+734 PSRGSSLVSG
-747 NDEGQSQV
+747 SEEGPSQV

-765 PLLQGTPDL
+765 PLVQGTPDL
-774 FQYWSSAVGE
+774 FQYWSATVSE
-784 KFPKLA
+784 KFPRLA

-808 VTVCEQSLA
+808 VTVCEQSLV
-817 MKRRQQHQA
+817 MKRRQQ
-826 EKHFSA
+826 
-832 LCGRRVEALCS
+832 
-843 VAPETNAD
+843 
-851 GDVTRCWCKL
+851 VT
-861 VHHGSQV
+861 
-868 RLETTGE
+868 
-875 CGTVRRKG
+875 
-883 RSKRELVRIREA
+883 
-895 RATIPGAC
+895 
-903 ATRLPRGKRSL
+903 
-914 PGLEL
+914 
-919 RVPRQR
+919 
-925 RRSSQAEENSPD
+925 AEEMN
-937 RGKAVYF
+937 KLIF
-944 TGRGDQL
+944 L
-951 RLKPGVEI
+951 R
-959 PRGNF
+959 
-964 TLEMWIKPEGGQRSP
+964 
-979 TVIAGLYDK
+979 
-988 CFYASSDRGWLLGI
+988 
-1002 QAVSEHGNRDP
+1002 
-1013 RFFFSLK
+1013 
-1020 TDRAHKVTSIHSN
+1020 SN
-1033 THYVPNHWAHVA
+1033 M
-1045 VTYDGVYMKLF
+1045 G
-1056 VNGAQVGVSR
+1056 
-1066 EQSGDVFSHLTKKCK
+1066 
-1081 VLMIGGNALNHN
+1081 
-1093 YRGAVERVGLWRQA
+1093 
-1107 RGQRQIVRDMQGHE
+1107 
-1121 DPQDLPQLVIR
+1121 
-1132 ETFEH
+1132 
-1137 PGRKWLTVKDGSFPQ
+1137 
-1152 PEQGGGGR
+1152 
-1160 LGALSCGGAGN
+1160 
-1171 SDGLLDTTLQPPTCG
+1171 
-1186 QTVCDNVEVIKN
+1186 
-1198 YNQLWNFRRPKK
+1198 
-1210 VRYRV
+1210 
-1215 INIWDDARMRPT
+1215 
-1227 VSDHQISLQHQQLND
+1227 
-1242 AFSPYNITWELSIHN
+1242 
-1257 VTNSSLRNR
+1257 
-1266 LILAN
+1266 
-1271 LTVISAKLA
+1271 
-1280 MMHATQNATIR
+1280 

>member
-1 MSTQEAPNPG
+1 MSAQEAPNPG
-11 KEQADGGSAAA
+11 KEQADGGNAAT

-27 TLASKSKSSSP
+27 SAAQKSKSSTP
-38 PPVTV
+38 PPVTI
-43 KKEPGTSETSN
+43 KKEPGTLETSN
-54 GKVGDANPAE
+54 GKVADANPAE

-69 GGNDGGAS
+69 GGNEGGTT
-77 GAGSRRAQ
+77 GAGSRRSQSEGMFALGT
-85 PEGSYVCGVCG
+85 PPPTKSTDSCIGSYVCGVCG

-113 ESESMVGDGLPQTPN
+113 ESESMVGDGLPPTPN

-214 MGTPSPLVATSFS
+214 MASFDLKASRVQECGSMDMTKYGHSTSGKMKNSPFRRKLESAIQSSLVDTNSSQNSSGTASPLVATSFS

-273 SNPQEQ
+273 SGPQEQ

-291 AHSSVKLQIQPQNIT
+291 AQVQAQAQAQAQALSSVKLQIQPQNI
-306 SRNHTLSQ
+306 SQRNHTLSQ
-314 NNGLPEKERQQ
+314 SNGLPEKERQQ
-325 VAERLLRTLVDTGA
+325 VAERLLRVMCSDLSMLNVLNSKDFLKLAQTLVDTGA

-350 GNMSALALRQL
+350 GNMSALAMRQL

-382 GIAVTCHSQTSGPDA
+382 GIAVTCHSQTAGPDA

-411 KRYVLGVREAELR
+411 KRYVLGVREVELR
-424 EGPEQVH
+424 EGPEQIH

-455 VWAAGFAGSPLGG
+455 VWAAGFSGSPLGGG

-502 ELAELLSTCRD
+502 ELAELLSTCRE

-524 EQFTNTSTST
+524 DQCTNTSAST
-534 TEEGTQSSPAQCPT
+534 TEEGTQGSAAQCPT

-555 AEALLQVHAHF
+555 AESLLQVHAHF

-576 KATAPLLQGLN
+576 KSTAPVLQGLN

-613 PTIQQVLPVY
+613 PTLQQVLPVY

-687 SRACEMAAET
+687 SRACEMAADS
-697 RDGGMTGGGSSGG
+697 RDGGMTGGGVSGSDD
-710 EERDTDGPPTPKIS
+710 RDTDGPPTPKIS

-729 GKNGG
+729 GNNGG
-734 PSRGTPSSCAMSG
+734 TSRGTSSVSG
-747 NDEGQSQV
+747 NDDSQSQV

-774 FQYWSSAVGE
+774 FQYWSSAVSD

-817 MKRRQQHQA
+817 MKRKQQ
-826 EKHFSA
+826 
-832 LCGRRVEALCS
+832 
-843 VAPETNAD
+843 
-851 GDVTRCWCKL
+851 VT
-861 VHHGSQV
+861 
-868 RLETTGE
+868 
-875 CGTVRRKG
+875 
-883 RSKRELVRIREA
+883 
-895 RATIPGAC
+895 
-903 ATRLPRGKRSL
+903 
-914 PGLEL
+914 
-919 RVPRQR
+919 
-925 RRSSQAEENSPD
+925 AEEMN
-937 RGKAVYF
+937 KLIF
-944 TGRGDQL
+944 L
-951 RLKPGVEI
+951 R
-959 PRGNF
+959 
-964 TLEMWIKPEGGQRSP
+964 
-979 TVIAGLYDK
+979 
-988 CFYASSDRGWLLGI
+988 
-1002 QAVSEHGNRDP
+1002 
-1013 RFFFSLK
+1013 
-1020 TDRAHKVTSIHSN
+1020 
-1033 THYVPNHWAHVA
+1033 
-1045 VTYDGVYMKLF
+1045 
-1056 VNGAQVGVSR
+1056 
-1066 EQSGDVFSHLTKKCK
+1066 
-1081 VLMIGGNALNHN
+1081 
-1093 YRGAVERVGLWRQA
+1093 
-1107 RGQRQIVRDMQGHE
+1107 
-1121 DPQDLPQLVIR
+1121 
-1132 ETFEH
+1132 
-1137 PGRKWLTVKDGSFPQ
+1137 
-1152 PEQGGGGR
+1152 
-1160 LGALSCGGAGN
+1160 
-1171 SDGLLDTTLQPPTCG
+1171 
-1186 QTVCDNVEVIKN
+1186 
-1198 YNQLWNFRRPKK
+1198 
-1210 VRYRV
+1210 
-1215 INIWDDARMRPT
+1215 
-1227 VSDHQISLQHQQLND
+1227 
-1242 AFSPYNITWELSIHN
+1242 
-1257 VTNSSLRNR
+1257 
-1266 LILAN
+1266 AN
-1271 LTVISAKLA
+1271 
-1280 MMHATQNATIR
+1280 MG

>member
-1 MSTQEAPNPG
+1 MSAQEAPNPG
-11 KEQADGGSAAA
+11 KEQADSGSVAT

-27 TLASKSKSSSP
+27 TLASTTKNTSP

-77 GAGSRRAQ
+77 GGGSRRAQ
-85 PEGSYVCGVCG
+85 SEGMFALGTPPPTKSTDSCIGSYVCGVCG

-185 KTGSYVCEFCGKQYK
+185 REKALAHLRRDRGFNRRQRVSLQTQLAVFAETGSYVCEFCGKQYK

-214 MGTPSPLVATSFS
+214 MGSFDMKASRVQECGSVDMSKYGHSQAKIKNSPFRRKLESAIQSSLVDTNSSQNSSGTPSPLVASSFS
-227 TTQKPYTCGAC
+227 TTQT
-238 GIQFQFYNNLL
+238 
-249 EHMQSHAADNE
+249 DNE

-273 SNPQEQ
+273 SGPQEQ
-279 LWRGSQAQAQAQ
+279 LWRGSQAQ
-291 AHSSVKLQIQPQNIT
+291 AHSSVKLQIQPQSI
-306 SRNHTLSQ
+306 SQRNHTLSQ

-325 VAERLLRTLVDTGA
+325 VAERLLRVMCSDLSMLNVLNSKDFLKLAQTLVDTGA
-339 RHGAYSTRDAF
+339 RHGAYSTRDAL

-397 CYVLTAYQVEGSRL
+397 CYILTAYQVEGSRL
-411 KRYVLGVREAELR
+411 KRYVLGVREAELK

-455 VWAAGFAGSPLGG
+455 VWSAGFAGSPLGS

-513 IASSS
+513 IASST
-518 TLALRE
+518 TLSLRE
-524 EQFTNTSTST
+524 EQCTNTSTST
-534 TEEGTQSSPAQCPT
+534 TDEGTQSSPAQCPT

-613 PTIQQVLPVY
+613 PTLQQVLPVY

-697 RDGGMTGGGSSGG
+697 RDGGMTGGGGSGG
-710 EERDTDGPPTPKIS
+710 DERDTDGPPTPKIS
-724 RIEGG
+724 RVEGG
-729 GKNGG
+729 GSNGG
-734 PSRGTPSSCAMSG
+734 TSRGTSSSCAMSS
-747 NDEGQSQV
+747 NDESQSQV
-755 RQEIFQYLAE
+755 RKEIFQYLAE

-784 KFPKLA
+784 KFPRLA

-795 LLAVPAVGIRSEC
+795 LLAVPAVGIRGEC

-817 MKRRQQHQA
+817 MKRRQQ
-826 EKHFSA
+826 
-832 LCGRRVEALCS
+832 
-843 VAPETNAD
+843 
-851 GDVTRCWCKL
+851 VT
-861 VHHGSQV
+861 
-868 RLETTGE
+868 
-875 CGTVRRKG
+875 
-883 RSKRELVRIREA
+883 
-895 RATIPGAC
+895 
-903 ATRLPRGKRSL
+903 
-914 PGLEL
+914 
-919 RVPRQR
+919 
-925 RRSSQAEENSPD
+925 AEEMN
-937 RGKAVYF
+937 KLIF
-944 TGRGDQL
+944 L
-951 RLKPGVEI
+951 R
-959 PRGNF
+959 
-964 TLEMWIKPEGGQRSP
+964 
-979 TVIAGLYDK
+979 
-988 CFYASSDRGWLLGI
+988 
-1002 QAVSEHGNRDP
+1002 
-1013 RFFFSLK
+1013 
-1020 TDRAHKVTSIHSN
+1020 SN
-1033 THYVPNHWAHVA
+1033 M
-1045 VTYDGVYMKLF
+1045 G
-1056 VNGAQVGVSR
+1056 
-1066 EQSGDVFSHLTKKCK
+1066 
-1081 VLMIGGNALNHN
+1081 
-1093 YRGAVERVGLWRQA
+1093 
-1107 RGQRQIVRDMQGHE
+1107 
-1121 DPQDLPQLVIR
+1121 
-1132 ETFEH
+1132 
-1137 PGRKWLTVKDGSFPQ
+1137 
-1152 PEQGGGGR
+1152 
-1160 LGALSCGGAGN
+1160 
-1171 SDGLLDTTLQPPTCG
+1171 
-1186 QTVCDNVEVIKN
+1186 
-1198 YNQLWNFRRPKK
+1198 
-1210 VRYRV
+1210 
-1215 INIWDDARMRPT
+1215 
-1227 VSDHQISLQHQQLND
+1227 
-1242 AFSPYNITWELSIHN
+1242 
-1257 VTNSSLRNR
+1257 
-1266 LILAN
+1266 
-1271 LTVISAKLA
+1271 
-1280 MMHATQNATIR
+1280 

>member
-1 MSTQEAPNPG
+1 MSAQEAPNPG
-11 KEQADGGSAAA
+11 KEQADGGNTATDASTKST
-22 DGPSP
+22 SP
-27 TLASKSKSSSP
+27 KS
-38 PPVTV
+38 VTV
-43 KKEPGTSETSN
+43 KKEPGTSETRN

-69 GGNDGGAS
+69 GGNDGGSS
-77 GAGSRRAQ
+77 GGGTRRTQ
-85 PEGSYVCGVCG
+85 TEGMFTLGTPPPTKSTDSCIGSYVCAVCG

-113 ESESMVGDGLPQTPN
+113 ESESLVGDGLPQTPN

-172 EEEPVEPYQKIGP
+172 EEEPAEPYQKIGP

-214 MGTPSPLVATSFS
+214 LGSFDMKTPRLQECGSMDMSKYGHNQAGKIKNSPFRRKLENAIQSSLVDTNSSQNSSGTPSPLVASSFS
-227 TTQKPYTCGAC
+227 TQKPYTCGAC

-260 NHTKGDSPKTSSA
+260 NHNKGDSPKTSSV
-273 SNPQEQ
+273 SGPQEQ
-279 LWRGSQAQAQAQ
+279 LWRGAQAQSQSQAQSQ
-291 AHSSVKLQIQPQNIT
+291 AHPHPPVKLQIQPQSI
-306 SRNHTLSQ
+306 SQRNHTLSQ

-325 VAERLLRTLVDTGA
+325 VAERLLRVMCSDLSMLNVLNSKDFLKLAQTLVDTGA
-339 RHGAYSTRDAF
+339 RHGAYSTRDAL
-350 GNMSALALRQL
+350 GSMSALALRQL

-382 GIAVTCHSQTSGPDA
+382 GIAVTCHSQTSGPGA
-397 CYVLTAYQVEGSRL
+397 CYILTAYQVEGSRL

-468 GGRGRICLRCA
+468 GSRGRICLRCA

-513 IASSS
+513 IASST

-524 EQFTNTSTST
+524 EQCFSISTST
-534 TEEGTQSSPAQCPT
+534 TEEGTQGTPAQCPT

-566 EQICEAYGRS
+566 EHICEAYGRS

-587 KHLLGTLACLLAP
+587 KHLLGTLAGLLAP

-613 PTIQQVLPVY
+613 PTLQLVLPVY

-697 RDGGMTGGGSSGG
+697 RDGGMSGAGGSGG

-724 RIEGG
+724 RVEGSG
-729 GKNGG
+729 NNGG
-734 PSRGTPSSCAMSG
+734 PSRSSCTVSG
-747 NDEGQSQV
+747 NDEGQSQI

-774 FQYWSSAVGE
+774 FQYWSSTVGE
-784 KFPKLA
+784 KFPRLA

-817 MKRRQQHQA
+817 MKRRQQ
-826 EKHFSA
+826 
-832 LCGRRVEALCS
+832 
-843 VAPETNAD
+843 
-851 GDVTRCWCKL
+851 VT
-861 VHHGSQV
+861 
-868 RLETTGE
+868 
-875 CGTVRRKG
+875 
-883 RSKRELVRIREA
+883 
-895 RATIPGAC
+895 
-903 ATRLPRGKRSL
+903 
-914 PGLEL
+914 
-919 RVPRQR
+919 
-925 RRSSQAEENSPD
+925 AEEMN
-937 RGKAVYF
+937 KLIF
-944 TGRGDQL
+944 L
-951 RLKPGVEI
+951 R
-959 PRGNF
+959 
-964 TLEMWIKPEGGQRSP
+964 
-979 TVIAGLYDK
+979 
-988 CFYASSDRGWLLGI
+988 
-1002 QAVSEHGNRDP
+1002 
-1013 RFFFSLK
+1013 
-1020 TDRAHKVTSIHSN
+1020 SN
-1033 THYVPNHWAHVA
+1033 M
-1045 VTYDGVYMKLF
+1045 G
-1056 VNGAQVGVSR
+1056 
-1066 EQSGDVFSHLTKKCK
+1066 
-1081 VLMIGGNALNHN
+1081 
-1093 YRGAVERVGLWRQA
+1093 
-1107 RGQRQIVRDMQGHE
+1107 
-1121 DPQDLPQLVIR
+1121 
-1132 ETFEH
+1132 
-1137 PGRKWLTVKDGSFPQ
+1137 
-1152 PEQGGGGR
+1152 
-1160 LGALSCGGAGN
+1160 
-1171 SDGLLDTTLQPPTCG
+1171 
-1186 QTVCDNVEVIKN
+1186 
-1198 YNQLWNFRRPKK
+1198 
-1210 VRYRV
+1210 
-1215 INIWDDARMRPT
+1215 
-1227 VSDHQISLQHQQLND
+1227 
-1242 AFSPYNITWELSIHN
+1242 
-1257 VTNSSLRNR
+1257 
-1266 LILAN
+1266 
-1271 LTVISAKLA
+1271 
-1280 MMHATQNATIR
+1280 

>member
-1 MSTQEAPNPG
+1 MSAHEAPNPG
-11 KEQADGGSAAA
+11 KEQADGGSAAT

-27 TLASKSKSSSP
+27 TLVPKTKSSSP
-38 PPVTV
+38 PTVTI
-43 KKEPGTSETSN
+43 KKEPGISETSN

-77 GAGSRRAQ
+77 GGGSRRTQ
-85 PEGSYVCGVCG
+85 TEGSYVCGVCG

-113 ESESMVGDGLPQTPN
+113 ESDNMVADGVPQTPN
-128 SSFRYS
+128 ILSPHCSRLPIGDILIPDSFRYS

-214 MGTPSPLVATSFS
+214 MGSFDLKSSRVQECGSMDMSKFGHSQTGKIKNSPFRRKLESAIQSSLVDTNSSQNSSGTPSPLVASNFS

-273 SNPQEQ
+273 SGPQEQ
-279 LWRGSQAQAQAQ
+279 LWRGSPAQ
-291 AHSSVKLQIQPQNIT
+291 AHSSVKLQIQPQSIPQ
-306 SRNHTLSQ
+306 RNHTVSQ

-325 VAERLLRTLVDTGA
+325 VAERLLRVMCSDLSMLNVLNSKDFLKLAQTFVDTGA

-424 EGPEQVH
+424 EGPEQIH

-448 VYVSEPR
+448 VYVSEPK

-468 GGRGRICLRCA
+468 GGGGRSRICLRCA

-502 ELAELLSTCRD
+502 ELAELLSTCRE
-513 IASSS
+513 IAGS
-518 TLALRE
+518 TALSLRE
-524 EQFTNTSTST
+524 EHCTKTSTST
-534 TEEGTQSSPAQCPT
+534 TEEGTQGSPAQCPT
-548 PPCWDRM
+548 PPCWEST
-555 AEALLQVHAHF
+555 AEALLQVHVHF
-566 EQICEAYGRS
+566 EQICEAFGRS
-576 KATAPLLQGLN
+576 KTTSPLLQGLN
-587 KHLLGTLACLLAP
+587 KHLLGTLSCLLAP

-613 PTIQQVLPVY
+613 PTLQQVLPVY

-673 KLRSVPAYQHEDII
+673 KLCSVPAYQHEDII
-687 SRACEMAAET
+687 SRACEMAAEP
-697 RDGGMTGGGSSGG
+697 RDGGMTGGGGGGSGG

-729 GKNGG
+729 GNNGG
-734 PSRGTPSSCAMSG
+734 LSRGSATSCTVSG
-747 NDEGQSQV
+747 TDESQSQV

-765 PLLQGTPDL
+765 PLLQGSPDL
-774 FQYWSSAVGE
+774 FQFWSSAVNE
-784 KFPKLA
+784 KFPRLS
-790 RLALW
+790 RLAMW
-795 LLAVPAVGIRSEC
+795 LLAVPAVGIRNEC

-817 MKRRQQHQA
+817 MKRRQQ
-826 EKHFSA
+826 
-832 LCGRRVEALCS
+832 
-843 VAPETNAD
+843 
-851 GDVTRCWCKL
+851 
-861 VHHGSQV
+861 
-868 RLETTGE
+868 
-875 CGTVRRKG
+875 
-883 RSKRELVRIREA
+883 
-895 RATIPGAC
+895 
-903 ATRLPRGKRSL
+903 
-914 PGLEL
+914 
-919 RVPRQR
+919 
-925 RRSSQAEENSPD
+925 
-937 RGKAVYF
+937 
-944 TGRGDQL
+944 
-951 RLKPGVEI
+951 
-959 PRGNF
+959 
-964 TLEMWIKPEGGQRSP
+964 
-979 TVIAGLYDK
+979 
-988 CFYASSDRGWLLGI
+988 
-1002 QAVSEHGNRDP
+1002 
-1013 RFFFSLK
+1013 
-1020 TDRAHKVTSIHSN
+1020 VTSEEMNKLIFLRSN
-1033 THYVPNHWAHVA
+1033 M
-1045 VTYDGVYMKLF
+1045 G
-1056 VNGAQVGVSR
+1056 
-1066 EQSGDVFSHLTKKCK
+1066 
-1081 VLMIGGNALNHN
+1081 
-1093 YRGAVERVGLWRQA
+1093 
-1107 RGQRQIVRDMQGHE
+1107 
-1121 DPQDLPQLVIR
+1121 
-1132 ETFEH
+1132 
-1137 PGRKWLTVKDGSFPQ
+1137 
-1152 PEQGGGGR
+1152 
-1160 LGALSCGGAGN
+1160 
-1171 SDGLLDTTLQPPTCG
+1171 
-1186 QTVCDNVEVIKN
+1186 
-1198 YNQLWNFRRPKK
+1198 
-1210 VRYRV
+1210 
-1215 INIWDDARMRPT
+1215 
-1227 VSDHQISLQHQQLND
+1227 
-1242 AFSPYNITWELSIHN
+1242 
-1257 VTNSSLRNR
+1257 
-1266 LILAN
+1266 
-1271 LTVISAKLA
+1271 
-1280 MMHATQNATIR
+1280 

>member
-1 MSTQEAPNPG
+1 MSAQESPNSG
-11 KEQADGGSAAA
+11 KEQAEGGSAATDA
-22 DGPSP
+22 PAKK
-27 TLASKSKSSSP
+27 TTSS

-54 GKVGDANPAE
+54 GKVSDPNPAE

-69 GGNDGGAS
+69 GGNGGAS
-77 GAGSRRAQ
+77 GGGSRRAQ
-85 PEGSYVCGVCG
+85 SEGSYVCGVCG

-113 ESESMVGDGLPQTPN
+113 ESETMVGDGLPQTPN

-214 MGTPSPLVATSFS
+214 MGSFDLKTSRVQECGSMDMSKFGHSQTGKIKNSPFRRKLESAIQSSLVDTNSSQNSSGTPSPLVATSFS
-227 TTQKPYTCGAC
+227 TAQKPYTCGAC

-260 NHTKGDSPKTSSA
+260 NHTKGDSPKTSSV
-273 SNPQEQ
+273 SGPQEQ
-279 LWRGSQAQAQAQ
+279 LWRGAQ
-291 AHSSVKLQIQPQNIT
+291 AHSSVKLQIQPQSI
-306 SRNHTLSQ
+306 SQRNHALTQ

-325 VAERLLRTLVDTGA
+325 VAERLLRVMCSDLSMLNVLNSKDFLKLAQTLVDTGA
-339 RHGAYSTRDAF
+339 RHGAYSTRDAL

-455 VWAAGFAGSPLGG
+455 VWAAGFGGSPLGG

-513 IASSS
+513 ISSS
-518 TLALRE
+518 TTLVLRD
-524 EQFTNTSTST
+524 EQCTNTSTST
-534 TEEGTQSSPAQCPT
+534 TEEGAQGNPAQCPT

-613 PTIQQVLPVY
+613 PTLQQVLPVY

-697 RDGGMTGGGSSGG
+697 RDGGITGGGGSGG
-710 EERDTDGPPTPKIS
+710 DERDADGPPTPKIS
-724 RIEGG
+724 RVEGSG
-729 GKNGG
+729 NNGG
-734 PSRGTPSSCAMSG
+734 PSRGSSSSCTVSG
-747 NDEGQSQV
+747 NDDSQSQV

-765 PLLQGTPDL
+765 PLLQGAPDL
-774 FQYWSSAVGE
+774 FQYWSSTVGE
-784 KFPKLA
+784 KFPRLA

-795 LLAVPAVGIRSEC
+795 LLAVPAVGIRREC

-817 MKRRQQHQA
+817 MKRRQQ
-826 EKHFSA
+826 
-832 LCGRRVEALCS
+832 
-843 VAPETNAD
+843 
-851 GDVTRCWCKL
+851 VT
-861 VHHGSQV
+861 
-868 RLETTGE
+868 
-875 CGTVRRKG
+875 
-883 RSKRELVRIREA
+883 
-895 RATIPGAC
+895 
-903 ATRLPRGKRSL
+903 
-914 PGLEL
+914 
-919 RVPRQR
+919 
-925 RRSSQAEENSPD
+925 AEEMN
-937 RGKAVYF
+937 KLIF
-944 TGRGDQL
+944 L
-951 RLKPGVEI
+951 
-959 PRGNF
+959 
-964 TLEMWIKPEGGQRSP
+964 
-979 TVIAGLYDK
+979 
-988 CFYASSDRGWLLGI
+988 
-1002 QAVSEHGNRDP
+1002 
-1013 RFFFSLK
+1013 
-1020 TDRAHKVTSIHSN
+1020 HSN
-1033 THYVPNHWAHVA
+1033 M
-1045 VTYDGVYMKLF
+1045 G
-1056 VNGAQVGVSR
+1056 
-1066 EQSGDVFSHLTKKCK
+1066 
-1081 VLMIGGNALNHN
+1081 
-1093 YRGAVERVGLWRQA
+1093 
-1107 RGQRQIVRDMQGHE
+1107 
-1121 DPQDLPQLVIR
+1121 
-1132 ETFEH
+1132 
-1137 PGRKWLTVKDGSFPQ
+1137 
-1152 PEQGGGGR
+1152 
-1160 LGALSCGGAGN
+1160 
-1171 SDGLLDTTLQPPTCG
+1171 
-1186 QTVCDNVEVIKN
+1186 
-1198 YNQLWNFRRPKK
+1198 
-1210 VRYRV
+1210 
-1215 INIWDDARMRPT
+1215 
-1227 VSDHQISLQHQQLND
+1227 
-1242 AFSPYNITWELSIHN
+1242 
-1257 VTNSSLRNR
+1257 
-1266 LILAN
+1266 
-1271 LTVISAKLA
+1271 
-1280 MMHATQNATIR
+1280 

>member
-1 MSTQEAPNPG
+1 MSAQEAPIPG
-11 KEQADGGSAAA
+11 KEKADGGSAAT

-27 TLASKSKSSSP
+27 TLVPKTKNTTP

-77 GAGSRRAQ
+77 GGASRRAQ
-85 PEGSYVCGVCG
+85 TEGMFALGTPPPTKSTDSCIGSYVCGVCG

-113 ESESMVGDGLPQTPN
+113 ESDSMVADGLPQTPN
-128 SSFRYS
+128 ILSPHCSRLPIGDILIPDSFRYS

-214 MGTPSPLVATSFS
+214 MGSFDLKTSRVQECGSMDMSKFGHSQTGKIKNSPFRRKLEGAIQSSLVDTNSSQNSSGTPSPLVASTFS
-227 TTQKPYTCGAC
+227 TTQT
-238 GIQFQFYNNLL
+238 
-249 EHMQSHAADNE
+249 DNE

-273 SNPQEQ
+273 SGPQEQ
-279 LWRGSQAQAQAQ
+279 LWRGSQAP
-291 AHSSVKLQIQPQNIT
+291 AHSSVKLQIPPQSI
-306 SRNHTLSQ
+306 SQRNHTVSQ

-325 VAERLLRTLVDTGA
+325 VAERLLRVMCSDLSMLNVLNSKDFLKLAQTLVDTGA

-448 VYVSEPR
+448 VYVSEPK

-468 GGRGRICLRCA
+468 GGRSRICLRCA

-502 ELAELLSTCRD
+502 ELSELLSTCRD
-513 IASSS
+513 IASST
-518 TLALRE
+518 TLSLRE
-524 EQFTNTSTST
+524 EQCTNTSTST
-534 TEEGTQSSPAQCPT
+534 TEEGTQGSPAQCPN

-576 KATAPLLQGLN
+576 KTTAPLLQGLN

-613 PTIQQVLPVY
+613 PTLQQVLPVY

-687 SRACEMAAET
+687 SRACEMAAES
-697 RDGGMTGGGSSGG
+697 RDGGMTGGGGSGG
-710 EERDTDGPPTPKIS
+710 EERDNDGPPTPKIS
-724 RIEGG
+724 RVEGG
-729 GKNGG
+729 GNNGG
-734 PSRGTPSSCAMSG
+734 TLRGTSSSCTVSG
-747 NDEGQSQV
+747 NDESQSQV

-774 FQYWSSAVGE
+774 FQYWSSAVNE
-784 KFPKLA
+784 KFPRLA
-790 RLALW
+790 RLAMW
-795 LLAVPAVGIRSEC
+795 LLAVPAVGIRNEC
-808 VTVCEQSLA
+808 ATVCEQSLA
-817 MKRRQQHQA
+817 MKRRQQ
-826 EKHFSA
+826 
-832 LCGRRVEALCS
+832 
-843 VAPETNAD
+843 
-851 GDVTRCWCKL
+851 VTTEEMNKL
-861 VHHGSQV
+861 IF
-868 RLETTGE
+868 L
-875 CGTVRRKG
+875 
-883 RSKRELVRIREA
+883 RSNM
-895 RATIPGAC
+895 G
-903 ATRLPRGKRSL
+903 
-914 PGLEL
+914 
-919 RVPRQR
+919 
-925 RRSSQAEENSPD
+925 
-937 RGKAVYF
+937 
-944 TGRGDQL
+944 
-951 RLKPGVEI
+951 
-959 PRGNF
+959 
-964 TLEMWIKPEGGQRSP
+964 
-979 TVIAGLYDK
+979 
-988 CFYASSDRGWLLGI
+988 
-1002 QAVSEHGNRDP
+1002 
-1013 RFFFSLK
+1013 
-1020 TDRAHKVTSIHSN
+1020 
-1033 THYVPNHWAHVA
+1033 
-1045 VTYDGVYMKLF
+1045 
-1056 VNGAQVGVSR
+1056 
-1066 EQSGDVFSHLTKKCK
+1066 
-1081 VLMIGGNALNHN
+1081 
-1093 YRGAVERVGLWRQA
+1093 
-1107 RGQRQIVRDMQGHE
+1107 
-1121 DPQDLPQLVIR
+1121 
-1132 ETFEH
+1132 
-1137 PGRKWLTVKDGSFPQ
+1137 
-1152 PEQGGGGR
+1152 
-1160 LGALSCGGAGN
+1160 
-1171 SDGLLDTTLQPPTCG
+1171 
-1186 QTVCDNVEVIKN
+1186 
-1198 YNQLWNFRRPKK
+1198 
-1210 VRYRV
+1210 
-1215 INIWDDARMRPT
+1215 
-1227 VSDHQISLQHQQLND
+1227 
-1242 AFSPYNITWELSIHN
+1242 
-1257 VTNSSLRNR
+1257 
-1266 LILAN
+1266 
-1271 LTVISAKLA
+1271 
-1280 MMHATQNATIR
+1280 